1 MNRTGKSPGFHF
13 YCIFAGSM
21 VKWTGKILVPALL
34 VGLAAVQS
42 FGIDAGRAMHFR
54 AMQDSTSIRR
64 TDSTAAAGSV
74 SVRDSLALADT
85 SATDSLSMSD
95 SPAVRDSSALPDSIA
110 PSDSATVSP
119 KDTIVV
125 PDSLKETDPLKYRYF
140 IALRD
145 SVTRI
150 RTRDSLLAAKDTA
163 ELMLFDSLYTK
174 DSAEVAAA
182 RFNAWY
188 NSLTKRERRKYD
200 YEQQLPAKMAAA
212 MAKLERADSIKA
224 ARDSAIAAKP
234 RILETY
240 AVPDSMQY
248 KRMITWTH
256 DRNFNDV
263 RLFDYDTTY
272 NYHFQDLPI
281 YKKDVNATHLG
292 VAGSASQLYDFF
304 KREEAAD
311 AVFFTPYQIYNYTP
325 ENLPM
330 YNTKTPYTELA
341 YWGTLFG
348 KDEKEESNI
357 KILTTQNILPEWNV
371 TLEYHRFG
379 SKGMLQNENTDNRTF
394 VASTNYM
401 GKRYLMHAGYIYNKV
416 VRTENGGIVDNFW
429 IRDTTVDGKE
439 IAVALSDAHN
449 KIKKN
454 TVFLDQSYRIPFD
467 FIYDI
472 GKGKR
477 KARKAE
483 EARRDSIMA
492 SGDSTAIAALLEE
505 EKAKKA
511 VDASKDSLDRDITS
525 AYIGHSSEYTVY
537 TKNYTDNLSGDDT
550 GREFYNNNFFINPAS
565 STDSMRVMRLE
576 NRVFLRLQPWK
587 ADGIVSKLDVGIGD
601 KLLNYYDYSPAN
613 YLNTKRNTVL
623 NSLYLYAGAQGQ
635 YKKYFTWDA
644 TGRYTFLGHE
654 INDFGIDAN
663 LTFSA
668 YPFRRD
674 KSSPLLL
681 KAHFET
687 SLKEPDHYQ
696 QRLYTNHYRW
706 ENSFGKISTTK
717 IEGRLH
723 IPRWKLEAMFGYA
736 LLGNNIYYDNDGI
749 VRQNGQAMSVMTAY
763 LGKEF
768 RLWKFHFDHRALFQL
783 SSNQNVLPLPMLS
796 LNFRYY
802 FQFDVVKKVMQMQLG
817 TDARYNTRWYAPAYN
832 PAVGVFHNQNEELYG
847 NCPIFDVFVNI
858 QWKRAC
864 IFIKVLNLGLG
875 KPSRNADYFS
885 AHHYINPQ
893 RVIKVGIFWPFY
905 IQPGKNASVGGGSS
919 GGTGNSTGTRTQNIN
934 R

>member
-1 MNRTGKSPGFHF
+1 
-13 YCIFAGSM
+13 M
-21 VKWTGKILVPALL
+21 VKLIGKILVPALL
-34 VGLAAVQS
+34 VGTAAIQS
-42 FGIDAGRAMHFR
+42 FGIDAGRAVRFL
-54 AMQDSTSIRR
+54 QDH
-64 TDSTAAAGSV
+64 DSTAFSQGP
-74 SVRDSLALADT
+74 DSLYI
-85 SATDSLSMSD
+85 SD
-95 SPAVRDSSALPDSIA
+95 SMDIMDTTV
-110 PSDSATVSP
+110 VSP
-119 KDTIVV
+119 RDTITV
-125 PDSLKETDPLKYRYF
+125 PDSLRETDPLKLRYF

-150 RTRDSLLAAKDTA
+150 QTRDSLMAAKDTIG
-163 ELMLFDSLYTK
+163 LMQFDSLYTK
-174 DSAEVAAA
+174 DSAEVAQAK
-182 RFNAWY
+182 FNAWY
-188 NSLTKRERRKYD
+188 GSLTKKERRKYD
-200 YEQQLPAKMAAA
+200 YEQELPKKMAAA

-224 ARDSAIAAKP
+224 AKDSAIAAKP

-256 DRNFNDV
+256 DRNFNEV
-263 RLFDYDTTY
+263 QLFDYDTTY
-272 NYHFQDLPI
+272 NWHYNDLPI
-281 YKKDVNATHLG
+281 YREDINANHLG
-292 VAGSASQLYDFF
+292 PAGSASQLYNFF
-304 KREEAAD
+304 RREEADNAI
-311 AVFFTPYQIYNYTP
+311 FFTPYQIYNYTP

-379 SKGMLQNENTDNRTF
+379 SKGMLLNEDTDNRTF

-416 VRTENGGIVDNFW
+416 SRTENGGIVDNFW

-439 IAVALSDAHN
+439 IAVALNSAHN

-454 TVFLDQSYRIPFD
+454 TVFLDQSYRIPFN

-492 SGDSTAIAALLEE
+492 TGDSTAIAALLEE
-505 EKAKKA
+505 EKARESEKMA
-511 VDASKDSLDRDITS
+511 ADSLDRDITS
-525 AYIGHSSEYTVY
+525 AFIGHSSEYTVY
-537 TKNYTDNLSGDDT
+537 TKNYTDAIDAGDET
-550 GREFYNNNFFINPAS
+550 GRDFYGNRFFINPTN

-601 KLLNYYDYSPAN
+601 KLLNYYDYSPSN
-613 YLNTKRNTVL
+613 YLSTRRNTVL
-623 NSLYLYAGAQGQ
+623 NSMYIYAGAQGQ
-635 YKKYFTWDA
+635 YKKYFDWNA
-644 TGRYTFLGHE
+644 TGKYTFLGYE
-654 INDFGIDAN
+654 VNDFGIDAN

-681 KAHFET
+681 NAHFET

-696 QRLYTNHYRW
+696 QRLFTNHFRW
-706 ENSFGKISTTK
+706 ENDFGKISTTK
-717 IEGRLH
+717 IEGRLM
-723 IPRWKLEAMFGYA
+723 IPRWNLEAMFGYA
-736 LLGNNIYYDNDGI
+736 LLGNNIYYDTDGI
-749 VRQNGQAMSVMTAY
+749 VRQNGQAMSVMSAY
-763 LGKEF
+763 LRKDF
-768 RLWKFHFDHRALFQL
+768 RLWKFHLDHQALFQV
-783 SSNQNVLPLPMLS
+783 SSNPDVLPLPMLA

-802 FQFDVVKKVMQMQLG
+802 LQFDVVKKVMQMQIG
-817 TDARYNTRWYAPAYN
+817 ANGRYTTRWYAPAYN
-832 PAVGVFHNQNEELYG
+832 PVAGVFHNQNEEMYG
-847 NCPIFDVFVNI
+847 NCPDIDVFVNI

-864 IFIKVLNLGLG
+864 IFIKLVNVGLG
-875 KPSRNADYFS
+875 WPNDQADYFS
-885 AHHYINPQ
+885 AHHYILPQ
-893 RVIKVGIFWPFY
+893 RTLKVGIFWPFY
-905 IQPGKNASVGGGSS
+905 IQPGKNARVGGGSGS
-919 GGTGNSTGTRTQNIN
+919 GGGATGGTGGMTSQRQSIN
-934 R
+934 

>member
-1 MNRTGKSPGFHF
+1 
-13 YCIFAGSM
+13 M
-21 VKWTGKILVPALL
+21 VKLIGKILVPALL
-34 VGLAAVQS
+34 VGTAAIQS
-42 FGIDAGRAMHFR
+42 FGIDAGRAVRFL
-54 AMQDSTSIRR
+54 QDH
-64 TDSTAAAGSV
+64 DSTAFSQGP
-74 SVRDSLALADT
+74 DSLYI
-85 SATDSLSMSD
+85 SD
-95 SPAVRDSSALPDSIA
+95 SMDIMDTTV
-110 PSDSATVSP
+110 VSP
-119 KDTIVV
+119 RDTITV
-125 PDSLKETDPLKYRYF
+125 PDSLRETDPLKFRYF

-150 RTRDSLLAAKDTA
+150 QTRDSLMAAKDTIG
-163 ELMLFDSLYTK
+163 LLQFDSLYTK
-174 DSAEVAAA
+174 DSAEVAQAK
-182 RFNAWY
+182 FNAWY
-188 NSLTKRERRKYD
+188 GSLTKKERRKYD
-200 YEQQLPAKMAAA
+200 YEQELPKKMAAA

-224 ARDSAIAAKP
+224 AKDSAIAAKP

-256 DRNFNDV
+256 DRNFNEV
-263 RLFDYDTTY
+263 QLFDYDTTNNWHY
-272 NYHFQDLPI
+272 NDLPI
-281 YKKDVNATHLG
+281 YREDIDANHLG
-292 VAGSASQLYDFF
+292 PAGSASQLYNFF
-304 KREEAAD
+304 RREEADNAI
-311 AVFFTPYQIYNYTP
+311 FFTPYQIYNYTP

-379 SKGMLQNENTDNRTF
+379 SKGMLLNEDTDNRTF

-416 VRTENGGIVDNFW
+416 SRTENGGIVDNFW

-439 IAVALSDAHN
+439 IAVALNSAHN

-454 TVFLDQSYRIPFD
+454 TVFLDQSYRIPFN

-492 SGDSTAIAALLEE
+492 TGDSTAIAALLEE
-505 EKAKKA
+505 EKARESEKMA
-511 VDASKDSLDRDITS
+511 ADSLDRDITS
-525 AYIGHSSEYTVY
+525 AFIGHSSEYTVY
-537 TKNYTDNLSGDDT
+537 TKNYTDAIDAGDET
-550 GREFYNNNFFINPAS
+550 GRDFYGNRFFINPTN

-601 KLLNYYDYSPAN
+601 KLLNYYDYSPSN
-613 YLNTKRNTVL
+613 YLSTRRNTVL
-623 NSLYLYAGAQGQ
+623 NSMYIYAGAQGQ
-635 YKKYFTWDA
+635 YKKYFDWNA
-644 TGRYTFLGHE
+644 TGKYTFLGYE
-654 INDFGIDAN
+654 VNDFGIDAN

-681 KAHFET
+681 NAHFET

-696 QRLYTNHYRW
+696 QRLFTNHFRW
-706 ENSFGKISTTK
+706 ENDFGKISTTK
-717 IEGRLH
+717 IEGRLM
-723 IPRWKLEAMFGYA
+723 IPRWNLEAMFGYA
-736 LLGNNIYYDNDGI
+736 LLGNNIYYDTDGI
-749 VRQNGQAMSVMTAY
+749 VRQNGQAMSVMSAY
-763 LGKEF
+763 LRKDF
-768 RLWKFHFDHRALFQL
+768 RLWKFHLDHQALFQV
-783 SSNQNVLPLPMLS
+783 SSNPDVLPLPMLA

-802 FQFDVVKKVMQMQLG
+802 LQFDVVKKVMQMQIG
-817 TDARYNTRWYAPAYN
+817 ANGRYTTRWYAPAYN
-832 PAVGVFHNQNEELYG
+832 PVAGVFHNQNEEMYG
-847 NCPIFDVFVNI
+847 NCPDIDVFVNI

-864 IFIKVLNLGLG
+864 IFIKLVNVGLG
-875 KPSRNADYFS
+875 WPNDQADYFS
-885 AHHYINPQ
+885 AHHYILPQ
-893 RVIKVGIFWPFY
+893 RTLKVGIFWPFY
-905 IQPGKNASVGGGSS
+905 IQPGKNARVGGGSGS
-919 GGTGNSTGTRTQNIN
+919 GGGATGGTGGMTSQRQSIN
-934 R
+934 

>member
-1 MNRTGKSPGFHF
+1 
-13 YCIFAGSM
+13 M
-21 VKWTGKILVPALL
+21 VKLIGKILVPALL
-34 VGLAAVQS
+34 VGTAAIQS
-42 FGIDAGRAMHFR
+42 FGIDAGRAVRFL
-54 AMQDSTSIRR
+54 QDH
-64 TDSTAAAGSV
+64 DSTAFSQGP
-74 SVRDSLALADT
+74 DSLYI
-85 SATDSLSMSD
+85 SD
-95 SPAVRDSSALPDSIA
+95 SMDIMDTTV
-110 PSDSATVSP
+110 VSP
-119 KDTIVV
+119 RDTITV
-125 PDSLKETDPLKYRYF
+125 PDSLKETDPLKFRYF

-150 RTRDSLLAAKDTA
+150 QTRDSLMAAKDTIG
-163 ELMLFDSLYTK
+163 LMQFDSLYTK
-174 DSAEVAAA
+174 DSAEVAQAK
-182 RFNAWY
+182 FNAWY
-188 NSLTKRERRKYD
+188 GSLTKKERRKYD
-200 YEQQLPAKMAAA
+200 YKQELPKKMAAA

-224 ARDSAIAAKP
+224 AKDSAIAAKP

-256 DRNFNDV
+256 DRNFNEV
-263 RLFDYDTTY
+263 QLFDYDTTY
-272 NYHFQDLPI
+272 NWHYNDLPI
-281 YKKDVNATHLG
+281 YREDINANHLG
-292 VAGSASQLYDFF
+292 PAGSASQLYNFF
-304 KREEAAD
+304 RREEADNAI
-311 AVFFTPYQIYNYTP
+311 FFTPYQIYNYTP

-379 SKGMLQNENTDNRTF
+379 SKGMLLNEDTDNRTF

-416 VRTENGGIVDNFW
+416 SRTENGGIVDNFW

-439 IAVALSDAHN
+439 IAVALNSAHN

-454 TVFLDQSYRIPFD
+454 TVFLDQSYRIPFN

-472 GKGKR
+472 GKGKC

-492 SGDSTAIAALLEE
+492 TGDSTAIAALLEE
-505 EKAKKA
+505 EKARESEKMA
-511 VDASKDSLDRDITS
+511 ADSLDRDITS
-525 AYIGHSSEYTVY
+525 AFIGHSSEYTVY
-537 TKNYTDNLSGDDT
+537 TKNYTDAIDAGDET
-550 GREFYNNNFFINPAS
+550 GRDFYGNRFFINPTN

-601 KLLNYYDYSPAN
+601 KLLNYYDYSPSN
-613 YLNTKRNTVL
+613 YLSTRRNTVL
-623 NSLYLYAGAQGQ
+623 NSMYIYAGAQGQ
-635 YKKYFTWDA
+635 YKKYFDWNA
-644 TGRYTFLGHE
+644 TGKYTFLGYE
-654 INDFGIDAN
+654 VNDFGIDAN

-681 KAHFET
+681 NAHFET

-696 QRLYTNHYRW
+696 QRLFTNHFRW
-706 ENSFGKISTTK
+706 ENDFGKISTTK
-717 IEGRLH
+717 IEGRLM
-723 IPRWKLEAMFGYA
+723 IPRWNLEAMFGYA
-736 LLGNNIYYDNDGI
+736 LLGNNIYYDTDGI
-749 VRQNGQAMSVMTAY
+749 VRQNGQAMSVMSAY
-763 LGKEF
+763 LRKDF
-768 RLWKFHFDHRALFQL
+768 RLWKFHLDHQALFQV
-783 SSNQNVLPLPMLS
+783 SSNPDVLPLPMLA

-802 FQFDVVKKVMQMQLG
+802 LQFDVVKKVMQMQIG
-817 TDARYNTRWYAPAYN
+817 ANGRYTTRWYAPAYN
-832 PAVGVFHNQNEELYG
+832 PVAGVFHNQNEEMYG
-847 NCPIFDVFVNI
+847 NCPDIDVFVNI

-864 IFIKVLNLGLG
+864 IFIKLVNVGLG
-875 KPSRNADYFS
+875 WPNDQADYFS
-885 AHHYINPQ
+885 AHHYILPQ
-893 RVIKVGIFWPFY
+893 RTLKVGIFWPFY
-905 IQPGKNASVGGGSS
+905 IQPGKNARVGGGSGS
-919 GGTGNSTGTRTQNIN
+919 GGGATGGTGGMTSQRQSIN
-934 R
+934 

>member
-1 MNRTGKSPGFHF
+1 
-13 YCIFAGSM
+13 M
-21 VKWTGKILVPALL
+21 VKLIGKILVPALL
-34 VGLAAVQS
+34 VGTAAIQS
-42 FGIDAGRAMHFR
+42 FGIDAGRAVRFL
-54 AMQDSTSIRR
+54 QDH
-64 TDSTAAAGSV
+64 DSTAFSQGP
-74 SVRDSLALADT
+74 DSLYI
-85 SATDSLSMSD
+85 SD
-95 SPAVRDSSALPDSIA
+95 SMDIMDTTV
-110 PSDSATVSP
+110 VSP
-119 KDTIVV
+119 RDTITV
-125 PDSLKETDPLKYRYF
+125 PDSLRETDPLKFRYF

-150 RTRDSLLAAKDTA
+150 QTRDSLMAAKDTIG
-163 ELMLFDSLYTK
+163 LLQFDSLYTK
-174 DSAEVAAA
+174 DSAEVAQAK
-182 RFNAWY
+182 FNAWY
-188 NSLTKRERRKYD
+188 GSLTKKERRKYD
-200 YEQQLPAKMAAA
+200 YEQELPKKMAAA

-224 ARDSAIAAKP
+224 AKDSAIAAKP

-256 DRNFNDV
+256 DRNFNEV
-263 RLFDYDTTY
+263 QLFDYDTTY
-272 NYHFQDLPI
+272 NWHYNDLPI
-281 YKKDVNATHLG
+281 YREDINANHLG
-292 VAGSASQLYDFF
+292 PAGSASQLYNFF
-304 KREEAAD
+304 RREEADNAI
-311 AVFFTPYQIYNYTP
+311 FFTPYQIYNYTP

-379 SKGMLQNENTDNRTF
+379 SKGMLLNEDTDNRTF

-416 VRTENGGIVDNFW
+416 SRTENGGIVDNFW

-439 IAVALSDAHN
+439 IAVALNSAHN

-454 TVFLDQSYRIPFD
+454 TVFLDQSYRIPFN

-492 SGDSTAIAALLEE
+492 TGDSTAIAALLEE
-505 EKAKKA
+505 EKARESEKMA
-511 VDASKDSLDRDITS
+511 ADSLDRDITS
-525 AYIGHSSEYTVY
+525 AFIGHSSEYTVY
-537 TKNYTDNLSGDDT
+537 TKNYTDAIDAGDET
-550 GREFYNNNFFINPAS
+550 GRDFYGNRFFINPTN

-601 KLLNYYDYSPAN
+601 KLLNYYDYSPSN
-613 YLNTKRNTVL
+613 YLSTRRNTVL
-623 NSLYLYAGAQGQ
+623 NSMYIYAGAQGQ
-635 YKKYFTWDA
+635 YKKYFDWNA
-644 TGRYTFLGHE
+644 TGKYTFLGYE
-654 INDFGIDAN
+654 VNDFGIDAN

-681 KAHFET
+681 NAHFET

-696 QRLYTNHYRW
+696 QRLFSNHFRW
-706 ENSFGKISTTK
+706 ENDFGKISTTK
-717 IEGRLH
+717 IEGRLM
-723 IPRWKLEAMFGYA
+723 IPRWNLEAMFGYA
-736 LLGNNIYYDNDGI
+736 LLGNNIYYDTDGI
-749 VRQNGQAMSVMTAY
+749 VRQNGQAMSVMSAY
-763 LGKEF
+763 LRKDF
-768 RLWKFHFDHRALFQL
+768 RLWKFHLDHQALFQV
-783 SSNQNVLPLPMLS
+783 SSNPDVLPLPMLA

-802 FQFDVVKKVMQMQLG
+802 LQFDVVKKVMQMQIG
-817 TDARYNTRWYAPAYN
+817 ANGRYTTRWYAPAYN
-832 PAVGVFHNQNEELYG
+832 PVAGVFHNQNEEMYG
-847 NCPIFDVFVNI
+847 NCPDIDVFVNI

-864 IFIKVLNLGLG
+864 IFIKLVNVGLG
-875 KPSRNADYFS
+875 WPNDQADYFS
-885 AHHYINPQ
+885 AHHYILPQ
-893 RVIKVGIFWPFY
+893 RTLKVGIFWPFY
-905 IQPGKNASVGGGSS
+905 IQPGKNARVGGGSGS
-919 GGTGNSTGTRTQNIN
+919 GGGATGGTGGMTSQRQSIN
-934 R
+934 

>member
-1 MNRTGKSPGFHF
+1 
-13 YCIFAGSM
+13 M
-21 VKWTGKILVPALL
+21 VKLIGKILIPALL
-34 VGLAAVQS
+34 VGTAAIQS
-42 FGIDAGRAMHFR
+42 FGIDAGRAGRFL
-54 AMQDSTSIRR
+54 QDH
-64 TDSTAAAGSV
+64 DSTAFSQGP
-74 SVRDSLALADT
+74 DSLYI
-85 SATDSLSMSD
+85 SD
-95 SPAVRDSSALPDSIA
+95 SMDIMDTTV
-110 PSDSATVSP
+110 VSP
-119 KDTIVV
+119 RDTITV
-125 PDSLKETDPLKYRYF
+125 PDSLRETDPLKFRYF

-150 RTRDSLLAAKDTA
+150 QTRDSLMAAKDTIG
-163 ELMLFDSLYTK
+163 LMQFDSLYTK
-174 DSAEVAAA
+174 DSAEVAQAK
-182 RFNAWY
+182 FNAWY
-188 NSLTKRERRKYD
+188 GSLTKKERRKYD
-200 YEQQLPAKMAAA
+200 YEQELPKKMAAA

-224 ARDSAIAAKP
+224 AKDSAIAAKP

-256 DRNFNDV
+256 DRNFNEV
-263 RLFDYDTTY
+263 QLFDYDTTY
-272 NYHFQDLPI
+272 NWHYNDLPI
-281 YKKDVNATHLG
+281 YREDINANHLG
-292 VAGSASQLYDFF
+292 PAGSASQLYNFF
-304 KREEAAD
+304 RREEADNAI
-311 AVFFTPYQIYNYTP
+311 FFTPYQIYNYTP

-379 SKGMLQNENTDNRTF
+379 SKGMLLNEDTDNRTF

-416 VRTENGGIVDNFW
+416 SRTENGGIVDNFW

-439 IAVALSDAHN
+439 IAVALNSAHN

-454 TVFLDQSYRIPFD
+454 TVFLDQSYRIPFN

-492 SGDSTAIAALLEE
+492 TGDSTAIAALLEE
-505 EKAKKA
+505 EKARESEKMA
-511 VDASKDSLDRDITS
+511 ADSLDRDITS
-525 AYIGHSSEYTVY
+525 AFIGHSSEYTVY
-537 TKNYTDNLSGDDT
+537 TKNYTDAIDAGDET
-550 GREFYNNNFFINPAS
+550 GRDFYGNRFFINPTN

-601 KLLNYYDYSPAN
+601 KLLNYYDYSPSN
-613 YLNTKRNTVL
+613 YLSTRRNTVL
-623 NSLYLYAGAQGQ
+623 NSMYIYAGAQGQ
-635 YKKYFTWDA
+635 YKKYFDWNA
-644 TGRYTFLGHE
+644 TGKYTFLGYE
-654 INDFGIDAN
+654 VNDFGIDAN

-681 KAHFET
+681 NAHFET

-696 QRLYTNHYRW
+696 QRLFTNHFRW
-706 ENSFGKISTTK
+706 ENDFGKISTTK
-717 IEGRLH
+717 IEGRLM
-723 IPRWKLEAMFGYA
+723 IPRWNLEAMFGYA
-736 LLGNNIYYDNDGI
+736 LLGNNIYYDTDGI
-749 VRQNGQAMSVMTAY
+749 VRQNGQAMSVMSAY
-763 LGKEF
+763 LRKDF
-768 RLWKFHFDHRALFQL
+768 RLWKFHLDHQALFQV
-783 SSNQNVLPLPMLS
+783 SSNPDVLPLPMLA

-802 FQFDVVKKVMQMQLG
+802 LQFDVVKKVMQMQIG
-817 TDARYNTRWYAPAYN
+817 ANGRYTTRWYAPAYN
-832 PAVGVFHNQNEELYG
+832 PVAGVFHNQNEEMYG
-847 NCPIFDVFVNI
+847 NCPDIDVFVNI

-864 IFIKVLNLGLG
+864 IFIKLVNVGLG
-875 KPSRNADYFS
+875 WPNDQADYFS
-885 AHHYINPQ
+885 AHHYILPQ
-893 RVIKVGIFWPFY
+893 RTLKVGIFWPFY
-905 IQPGKNASVGGGSS
+905 IQPGKNARVGGGSGS
-919 GGTGNSTGTRTQNIN
+919 GGGATGGTGGMTSQRQSIN
-934 R
+934 

>member
-1 MNRTGKSPGFHF
+1 
-13 YCIFAGSM
+13 M
-21 VKWTGKILVPALL
+21 VKLIGKIVVPALL
-34 VGLAAVQS
+34 VGTAAIQS
-42 FGIDAGRAMHFR
+42 FGIDAGRAARFL
-54 AMQDSTSIRR
+54 QDH
-64 TDSTAAAGSV
+64 DSTAFSQGP
-74 SVRDSLALADT
+74 DSLYI
-85 SATDSLSMSD
+85 SD
-95 SPAVRDSSALPDSIA
+95 SMDIMDTTV
-110 PSDSATVSP
+110 VSP
-119 KDTIVV
+119 RDTITV
-125 PDSLKETDPLKYRYF
+125 PDSLRETDPLKFRYF

-150 RTRDSLLAAKDTA
+150 QTRDSLMAAKDTIG
-163 ELMLFDSLYTK
+163 LMQFDSLYTK
-174 DSAEVAAA
+174 DSAEVAQAK
-182 RFNAWY
+182 FNAWY
-188 NSLTKRERRKYD
+188 GSLTKKERRKYD
-200 YEQQLPAKMAAA
+200 YEQELPKKMAAA

-224 ARDSAIAAKP
+224 AKDSAIAAKP

-256 DRNFNDV
+256 DRNFNEV
-263 RLFDYDTTY
+263 QLFDYDTTY
-272 NYHFQDLPI
+272 NWHYNDLPI
-281 YKKDVNATHLG
+281 YREDINANHLG
-292 VAGSASQLYDFF
+292 PAGSASQLYNFF
-304 KREEAAD
+304 RREEADNAI
-311 AVFFTPYQIYNYTP
+311 FFTPYQIYNYTP

-379 SKGMLQNENTDNRTF
+379 SKGMLLNEDTDNRTF

-416 VRTENGGIVDNFW
+416 SRTENGGIVDNFW

-439 IAVALSDAHN
+439 IAVALNSAHN

-454 TVFLDQSYRIPFD
+454 TVFLDQSYRIPFN

-492 SGDSTAIAALLEE
+492 TGDSTAIAALLEE
-505 EKAKKA
+505 EKARESEKMA
-511 VDASKDSLDRDITS
+511 ADSLDRDITS
-525 AYIGHSSEYTVY
+525 AFIGHSSEYTVY
-537 TKNYTDNLSGDDT
+537 TKNYTDAIDAGDET
-550 GREFYNNNFFINPAS
+550 GRDFYGNRFFINPTN

-601 KLLNYYDYSPAN
+601 KLLNYYDYSPSN
-613 YLNTKRNTVL
+613 YLSTRRNTVL
-623 NSLYLYAGAQGQ
+623 NSMYIYAGAQGQ
-635 YKKYFTWDA
+635 YKKYFDWNA
-644 TGRYTFLGHE
+644 TGKYTFLGYE
-654 INDFGIDAN
+654 VNDFGIDAN

-681 KAHFET
+681 NAHFET

-696 QRLYTNHYRW
+696 QRLFTNHFRW
-706 ENSFGKISTTK
+706 ENDFGKISTTK
-717 IEGRLH
+717 IEGRLM
-723 IPRWKLEAMFGYA
+723 IPRWNLEAMFGYA
-736 LLGNNIYYDNDGI
+736 LLGNNIYYDTDGI
-749 VRQNGQAMSVMTAY
+749 VRQNGQAMSVMSAY
-763 LGKEF
+763 LRKDF
-768 RLWKFHFDHRALFQL
+768 RLWKFHLDHQALFQV
-783 SSNQNVLPLPMLS
+783 SSNPDVLPLPMLA

-802 FQFDVVKKVMQMQLG
+802 LQFDVVKKVMQMQIG
-817 TDARYNTRWYAPAYN
+817 ANGRYTTRWYAPAYN
-832 PAVGVFHNQNEELYG
+832 PVAGVFHNQNEEMYG
-847 NCPIFDVFVNI
+847 NCPDIDVFVNI

-864 IFIKVLNLGLG
+864 IFIKLVNVGLG
-875 KPSRNADYFS
+875 WPNDQADYFS
-885 AHHYINPQ
+885 AHHYILPQ
-893 RVIKVGIFWPFY
+893 RTLKVGIFWPFY
-905 IQPGKNASVGGGSS
+905 IQPGKNARVGGGSGS
-919 GGTGNSTGTRTQNIN
+919 GGGATGGTGGMTSQRQSIN
-934 R
+934 

>member
-1 MNRTGKSPGFHF
+1 
-13 YCIFAGSM
+13 M
-21 VKWTGKILVPALL
+21 VKLIGKILVPALL
-34 VGLAAVQS
+34 VGTAAIQS
-42 FGIDAGRAMHFR
+42 FGIDAGRAVRFL
-54 AMQDSTSIRR
+54 QDH
-64 TDSTAAAGSV
+64 DSTAFSQGP
-74 SVRDSLALADT
+74 DSLYI
-85 SATDSLSMSD
+85 SD
-95 SPAVRDSSALPDSIA
+95 SMDIMDTTV
-110 PSDSATVSP
+110 VSP
-119 KDTIVV
+119 RDTITV
-125 PDSLKETDPLKYRYF
+125 PDSLRETDPLKFRYF

-150 RTRDSLLAAKDTA
+150 QTRDSLMAAKDTIG
-163 ELMLFDSLYTK
+163 LMQFDSLYTK
-174 DSAEVAAA
+174 DSAEVAQAK
-182 RFNAWY
+182 FNAWY
-188 NSLTKRERRKYD
+188 GSLTKKERRKYD
-200 YEQQLPAKMAAA
+200 YEQELPKKMAAA

-224 ARDSAIAAKP
+224 AKDSAIAAKP

-256 DRNFNDV
+256 DRNFNEV
-263 RLFDYDTTY
+263 QLFDYDTTY
-272 NYHFQDLPI
+272 NWHYNDLPI
-281 YKKDVNATHLG
+281 YREDINANHLG
-292 VAGSASQLYDFF
+292 PAGSASQLYNFF
-304 KREEAAD
+304 RREEADNAI
-311 AVFFTPYQIYNYTP
+311 FFTPYQIYNYTP

-379 SKGMLQNENTDNRTF
+379 SKGMLLNEDTDNRTF

-416 VRTENGGIVDNFW
+416 SRTENGGIVDNFW

-439 IAVALSDAHN
+439 IAVALNSAHN

-454 TVFLDQSYRIPFD
+454 TVFLDQSYRIPFN

-492 SGDSTAIAALLEE
+492 TGDSTAIAALLEE
-505 EKAKKA
+505 EKARESEKMA
-511 VDASKDSLDRDITS
+511 ADSLDRDITS
-525 AYIGHSSEYTVY
+525 AFIGHSSEYTVY
-537 TKNYTDNLSGDDT
+537 TKNYTDAIDAGDET
-550 GREFYNNNFFINPAS
+550 GRDFYGNRFFINPTN

-601 KLLNYYDYSPAN
+601 KLLNYYDYSPSN
-613 YLNTKRNTVL
+613 YLSTRRNTVL
-623 NSLYLYAGAQGQ
+623 NSMYIYAGAQGQ
-635 YKKYFTWDA
+635 YKKYFDWNA
-644 TGRYTFLGHE
+644 TGKYTFLGYE
-654 INDFGIDAN
+654 VNDFGIDAN

-681 KAHFET
+681 NAHFET

-696 QRLYTNHYRW
+696 QRLFTNHFRW
-706 ENSFGKISTTK
+706 ENDFGKISTTK
-717 IEGRLH
+717 IEGRLM
-723 IPRWKLEAMFGYA
+723 IPRWNLEAMFGYA
-736 LLGNNIYYDNDGI
+736 LLGNNIYYDTEGI
-749 VRQNGQAMSVMTAY
+749 VRQNGQAMSVMSAY
-763 LGKEF
+763 LRKDF
-768 RLWKFHFDHRALFQL
+768 RLWKFHLDHQALFQV
-783 SSNQNVLPLPMLS
+783 SSNPDVLPLPMLA

-802 FQFDVVKKVMQMQLG
+802 LQFDVVKKVMQMQIG
-817 TDARYNTRWYAPAYN
+817 ANGRYTTRWYAPAYN
-832 PAVGVFHNQNEELYG
+832 PVAGVFHNQNEEMYG
-847 NCPIFDVFVNI
+847 NCPDIDVFVNI

-864 IFIKVLNLGLG
+864 IFIRLVNVGLG
-875 KPSRNADYFS
+875 WPNDQADYFS
-885 AHHYINPQ
+885 AHHYILPQ
-893 RVIKVGIFWPFY
+893 RTLKVGIFWPFY
-905 IQPGKNASVGGGSS
+905 IQPGKNARVGGGSGS
-919 GGTGNSTGTRTQNIN
+919 GGGATGGTGGMTSQRQSIN
-934 R
+934 

>member
-1 MNRTGKSPGFHF
+1 
-13 YCIFAGSM
+13 M
-21 VKWTGKILVPALL
+21 VKLIGKILVPALL
-34 VGLAAVQS
+34 VGTAAIQS
-42 FGIDAGRAMHFR
+42 FGIDAGRAVRFL
-54 AMQDSTSIRR
+54 QDH
-64 TDSTAAAGSV
+64 DSTAFSQGP
-74 SVRDSLALADT
+74 DSLYI
-85 SATDSLSMSD
+85 SD
-95 SPAVRDSSALPDSIA
+95 SMDIMDTTV
-110 PSDSATVSP
+110 VSP
-119 KDTIVV
+119 RDTITV
-125 PDSLKETDPLKYRYF
+125 PDSLRETDPLKFRYF

-150 RTRDSLLAAKDTA
+150 QTRDSLMAAKDTIG
-163 ELMLFDSLYTK
+163 LMQFDSLYTK
-174 DSAEVAAA
+174 DSAEVAQAK
-182 RFNAWY
+182 FNAWY
-188 NSLTKRERRKYD
+188 GSLTKKERRKYD
-200 YEQQLPAKMAAA
+200 YEQELPKKMAAA

-224 ARDSAIAAKP
+224 AKDSAIAAKP

-256 DRNFNDV
+256 DRNFNEV
-263 RLFDYDTTY
+263 QLFDYDTTY
-272 NYHFQDLPI
+272 NWHYNDLPI
-281 YKKDVNATHLG
+281 YREDINANHLG
-292 VAGSASQLYDFF
+292 PAGSASQLYNFF
-304 KREEAAD
+304 RREEADNAI
-311 AVFFTPYQIYNYTP
+311 FFTPYQIYNYTP

-379 SKGMLQNENTDNRTF
+379 SKGMLLNEDTDNRTF

-416 VRTENGGIVDNFW
+416 SRTENGGIVDNFW

-439 IAVALSDAHN
+439 IAVALNSAHN

-454 TVFLDQSYRIPFD
+454 TVFLDQSYRIPFN

-492 SGDSTAIAALLEE
+492 TGDSTAIAALLEE
-505 EKAKKA
+505 EKARESEKMA
-511 VDASKDSLDRDITS
+511 ADSLDRDITS
-525 AYIGHSSEYTVY
+525 AFIGHSSEYTVY
-537 TKNYTDNLSGDDT
+537 TKNYTDAIDAGDET
-550 GREFYNNNFFINPAS
+550 GRDFYGNRFFINPTN

-601 KLLNYYDYSPAN
+601 KLLNYYDYSPSN
-613 YLNTKRNTVL
+613 YLSTRRNTVL
-623 NSLYLYAGAQGQ
+623 NSMYIYAGAQGQ
-635 YKKYFTWDA
+635 YKKYFDWNA
-644 TGRYTFLGHE
+644 TGKYTFLGYE
-654 INDFGIDAN
+654 VNDFGIDAN

-681 KAHFET
+681 NAHFET

-696 QRLYTNHYRW
+696 QRLFTNHFRW
-706 ENSFGKISTTK
+706 ENDFGKISTTK
-717 IEGRLH
+717 IEGRLM
-723 IPRWKLEAMFGYA
+723 IPRWNLEAMFGYA
-736 LLGNNIYYDNDGI
+736 LLGNNIYYDTDGI
-749 VRQNGQAMSVMTAY
+749 VRQNGQAMSVMSAY
-763 LGKEF
+763 LRKDF
-768 RLWKFHFDHRALFQL
+768 RLWKFHLDHQALFQV
-783 SSNQNVLPLPMLS
+783 SSNPDVLPLPMLA

-802 FQFDVVKKVMQMQLG
+802 LQFDVVKNVMQMQIG
-817 TDARYNTRWYAPAYN
+817 ANGRYTTRWYAPAYN
-832 PAVGVFHNQNEELYG
+832 PVAGVFHNQNEEMYG
-847 NCPIFDVFVNI
+847 NCPDIDVFVNI

-864 IFIKVLNLGLG
+864 IFIKLVNVGLG
-875 KPSRNADYFS
+875 WPNDQADYFS
-885 AHHYINPQ
+885 AHHYILPQ
-893 RVIKVGIFWPFY
+893 RTLKVGIFWPFY
-905 IQPGKNASVGGGSS
+905 IQPGKNARVGGGSGS
-919 GGTGNSTGTRTQNIN
+919 GGGATGGTGGMTSQRQSIN
-934 R
+934 

>member
-1 MNRTGKSPGFHF
+1 
-13 YCIFAGSM
+13 M
-21 VKWTGKILVPALL
+21 VKLIGKILIPALL
-34 VGLAAVQS
+34 VGTAAIQS
-42 FGIDAGRAMHFR
+42 FGIDAGRAGRFL
-54 AMQDSTSIRR
+54 QDH
-64 TDSTAAAGSV
+64 DSTAFSQGP
-74 SVRDSLALADT
+74 DSLYI
-85 SATDSLSMSD
+85 SD
-95 SPAVRDSSALPDSIA
+95 SMDIMDTTV
-110 PSDSATVSP
+110 VSP
-119 KDTIVV
+119 RDTITV
-125 PDSLKETDPLKYRYF
+125 PDSLRETDPLKFRYF

-150 RTRDSLLAAKDTA
+150 QTRDSLMAAKDTIG
-163 ELMLFDSLYTK
+163 LLQFDSLYTK
-174 DSAEVAAA
+174 DSAEVAQAK
-182 RFNAWY
+182 FNAWY
-188 NSLTKRERRKYD
+188 GSLTKKERRKYD
-200 YEQQLPAKMAAA
+200 YEQELPKKMAAA

-224 ARDSAIAAKP
+224 AKDSAIAAKP

-256 DRNFNDV
+256 DRNFNEV
-263 RLFDYDTTY
+263 QLFDYDTTY
-272 NYHFQDLPI
+272 NWHYNDLPI
-281 YKKDVNATHLG
+281 YREDINANHLG
-292 VAGSASQLYDFF
+292 PAGSASQFYNFF
-304 KREEAAD
+304 RREEADNAI
-311 AVFFTPYQIYNYTP
+311 FFTPYQIYNYTP

-379 SKGMLQNENTDNRTF
+379 SKGMLLNEDTDNRTF

-416 VRTENGGIVDNFW
+416 SRTENGGIVDNFW

-439 IAVALSDAHN
+439 IAVALNSAHN

-454 TVFLDQSYRIPFD
+454 TVFLDQSYRIPFN

-492 SGDSTAIAALLEE
+492 TGDSTAIAALLEE
-505 EKAKKA
+505 EKARESEKMA
-511 VDASKDSLDRDITS
+511 ADSLDRDITS
-525 AYIGHSSEYTVY
+525 AFIGHSSEYTVY
-537 TKNYTDNLSGDDT
+537 TKNYTDAIDAGDET
-550 GREFYNNNFFINPAS
+550 GRDFYGNRFFINPTN

-601 KLLNYYDYSPAN
+601 KLLNYYDYSPSN
-613 YLNTKRNTVL
+613 YLSTRRNTVL
-623 NSLYLYAGAQGQ
+623 NSMYIYAGAQGQ
-635 YKKYFTWDA
+635 YKKYFDWNA
-644 TGRYTFLGHE
+644 TGKYTFLGYE
-654 INDFGIDAN
+654 VNDFGIDAN

-681 KAHFET
+681 NAHFET

-696 QRLYTNHYRW
+696 QRLFTNHFRW
-706 ENSFGKISTTK
+706 ENDFGKISTTK
-717 IEGRLH
+717 IEGRLM
-723 IPRWKLEAMFGYA
+723 IPRWNLEAMFGYA
-736 LLGNNIYYDNDGI
+736 LLGNNIYYDTEGI
-749 VRQNGQAMSVMTAY
+749 VRQNGQAMSVMSAY
-763 LGKEF
+763 LRKDF
-768 RLWKFHFDHRALFQL
+768 RLWKFHLDHQALFQV
-783 SSNQNVLPLPMLS
+783 SSNPDVLPLPMLA

-802 FQFDVVKKVMQMQLG
+802 LQFDVVKKVMQMQIG
-817 TDARYNTRWYAPAYN
+817 ANGRYTTRWYAPAYN
-832 PAVGVFHNQNEELYG
+832 PVAGVFHNQNEEMYG
-847 NCPIFDVFVNI
+847 NCPDIDVFVNI

-864 IFIKVLNLGLG
+864 IFIKLVNVGLG
-875 KPSRNADYFS
+875 WPNDQADYFS
-885 AHHYINPQ
+885 AHHYILPQ
-893 RVIKVGIFWPFY
+893 RTLKVGIFWPFY
-905 IQPGKNASVGGGSS
+905 IQPGKNARVGGGSGS
-919 GGTGNSTGTRTQNIN
+919 GGGATGGTGGMTSQRQSIN
-934 R
+934 

>member
-1 MNRTGKSPGFHF
+1 
-13 YCIFAGSM
+13 M
-21 VKWTGKILVPALL
+21 VKLIGKILIPALL
-34 VGLAAVQS
+34 VGTAAIQS
-42 FGIDAGRAMHFR
+42 FGIDAGRAVRFL
-54 AMQDSTSIRR
+54 QDH
-64 TDSTAAAGSV
+64 DSTAFSQGP
-74 SVRDSLALADT
+74 DSLYI
-85 SATDSLSMSD
+85 SD
-95 SPAVRDSSALPDSIA
+95 SMDIMDTTV
-110 PSDSATVSP
+110 VSP
-119 KDTIVV
+119 RDTITV
-125 PDSLKETDPLKYRYF
+125 PDSLRETDPLKFRYF

-150 RTRDSLLAAKDTA
+150 QTRDSLMAAKDTIG
-163 ELMLFDSLYTK
+163 LMQFDSLYTK
-174 DSAEVAAA
+174 DSAEVAQAK
-182 RFNAWY
+182 FNAWY
-188 NSLTKRERRKYD
+188 GSLTKKERRKYD
-200 YEQQLPAKMAAA
+200 YVQELPKKMAAA

-224 ARDSAIAAKP
+224 AKDSAIAAKP

-256 DRNFNDV
+256 DRNFNEV
-263 RLFDYDTTY
+263 QLFDYDTTY
-272 NYHFQDLPI
+272 NWHYNDLPI
-281 YKKDVNATHLG
+281 YREDINANHLG
-292 VAGSASQLYDFF
+292 PAGSASQLYNFF
-304 KREEAAD
+304 RREEADNAI
-311 AVFFTPYQIYNYTP
+311 FFTPYQIYNYTP

-379 SKGMLQNENTDNRTF
+379 SKGMLLNEDTDNRTF

-416 VRTENGGIVDNFW
+416 SRTENGGIVDNFW

-439 IAVALSDAHN
+439 IAVALNSAHN

-454 TVFLDQSYRIPFD
+454 TVFLDQSYRIPFN

-492 SGDSTAIAALLEE
+492 TGDSTAIAALLEE
-505 EKAKKA
+505 EKARESEKMA
-511 VDASKDSLDRDITS
+511 ADSLDRDITS
-525 AYIGHSSEYTVY
+525 AFIGHSSEYTVY
-537 TKNYTDNLSGDDT
+537 TKNYTDAIDAGDET
-550 GREFYNNNFFINPAS
+550 GRDFYGNRFFINPTN

-601 KLLNYYDYSPAN
+601 KLLNYYDYSPSN
-613 YLNTKRNTVL
+613 YLSTRRNTVL
-623 NSLYLYAGAQGQ
+623 NSMYIYAGAQGQ
-635 YKKYFTWDA
+635 YKKYFDWNA
-644 TGRYTFLGHE
+644 TGKYTFLGYE
-654 INDFGIDAN
+654 VNDFGIDAN

-681 KAHFET
+681 NAHFET

-696 QRLYTNHYRW
+696 QRLFTNHFRW
-706 ENSFGKISTTK
+706 ENDFGKISTTK
-717 IEGRLH
+717 IEGRLM
-723 IPRWKLEAMFGYA
+723 IPRWNLEAMFGYA
-736 LLGNNIYYDNDGI
+736 LLGNNIYYDTDGI
-749 VRQNGQAMSVMTAY
+749 VRQNGQAMSVMSAY
-763 LGKEF
+763 LRKDF
-768 RLWKFHFDHRALFQL
+768 RLWKFHLDHQALFQV
-783 SSNQNVLPLPMLS
+783 SSNPDVLPLPMLA

-802 FQFDVVKKVMQMQLG
+802 LQFDVVKKVMQMQIG
-817 TDARYNTRWYAPAYN
+817 ANGRYTTRWYAPAYN
-832 PAVGVFHNQNEELYG
+832 PVAGVFHNQNEEMYG
-847 NCPIFDVFVNI
+847 NCPDIDVFVNI

-864 IFIKVLNLGLG
+864 IFIKLVNVGLG
-875 KPSRNADYFS
+875 WPNDQADYFS
-885 AHHYINPQ
+885 AHHYILPQ
-893 RVIKVGIFWPFY
+893 RTLKVGIFWPFY
-905 IQPGKNASVGGGSS
+905 IQPGKNARVGGGSGS
-919 GGTGNSTGTRTQNIN
+919 GGGATGGTGGMTSQRQSIN
-934 R
+934 

>member
-1 MNRTGKSPGFHF
+1 
-13 YCIFAGSM
+13 M
-21 VKWTGKILVPALL
+21 VKLIGKILIPALL
-34 VGLAAVQS
+34 VGTAAIQS
-42 FGIDAGRAMHFR
+42 FGIDAGRAGRFL
-54 AMQDSTSIRR
+54 QDH
-64 TDSTAAAGSV
+64 DSTAFSQGP
-74 SVRDSLALADT
+74 DSLYI
-85 SATDSLSMSD
+85 SD
-95 SPAVRDSSALPDSIA
+95 SMDIMDTTV
-110 PSDSATVSP
+110 VSP
-119 KDTIVV
+119 RDTITV
-125 PDSLKETDPLKYRYF
+125 PDSLRETDPLKFRYF

-150 RTRDSLLAAKDTA
+150 QTRDSLMAAKDTIG
-163 ELMLFDSLYTK
+163 LLQFDSLYTK
-174 DSAEVAAA
+174 DSAEVAQAK
-182 RFNAWY
+182 FNAWY
-188 NSLTKRERRKYD
+188 GSLTKKERRKYD
-200 YEQQLPAKMAAA
+200 YKQELPKKMAAA

-224 ARDSAIAAKP
+224 AKDSAIAAKP

-256 DRNFNDV
+256 DRNFNEV
-263 RLFDYDTTY
+263 QLFDYDTTY
-272 NYHFQDLPI
+272 NWHYNDLPI
-281 YKKDVNATHLG
+281 YREDINANHLG
-292 VAGSASQLYDFF
+292 PAGSASQLYNFF
-304 KREEAAD
+304 RREEADNAI
-311 AVFFTPYQIYNYTP
+311 FFTPYQIYNYTP

-379 SKGMLQNENTDNRTF
+379 SKGMLLNEDTDNRTF

-416 VRTENGGIVDNFW
+416 SRTENGGIVDNFW

-439 IAVALSDAHN
+439 IAVALNSAHN

-454 TVFLDQSYRIPFD
+454 TVFLDQSYRIPFN

-492 SGDSTAIAALLEE
+492 TGDSTAIAALLEE
-505 EKAKKA
+505 EKARESEKMA
-511 VDASKDSLDRDITS
+511 ADSLDRDITS
-525 AYIGHSSEYTVY
+525 AFIGHSSEYTVY
-537 TKNYTDNLSGDDT
+537 TKNYTDAIDAGDET
-550 GREFYNNNFFINPAS
+550 GRDFYGNRFFINPTN

-601 KLLNYYDYSPAN
+601 KLLNYYDYSPSN
-613 YLNTKRNTVL
+613 YLSTRRNTVL
-623 NSLYLYAGAQGQ
+623 NSMYIYAGAQGQ
-635 YKKYFTWDA
+635 YKKYFDWNA
-644 TGRYTFLGHE
+644 TGKYTFLGYE
-654 INDFGIDAN
+654 VNDFGIDAN

-681 KAHFET
+681 NAHFET

-696 QRLYTNHYRW
+696 QRLFTNHFRW
-706 ENSFGKISTTK
+706 ENDFGKISTTK
-717 IEGRLH
+717 IEGRLM
-723 IPRWKLEAMFGYA
+723 IPRWNLEAMFGYA
-736 LLGNNIYYDNDGI
+736 LLGNNIYYDTDGI
-749 VRQNGQAMSVMTAY
+749 VRQNGQAMSVMSAY
-763 LGKEF
+763 LRKDF
-768 RLWKFHFDHRALFQL
+768 RLWKFHLDHQALFQV
-783 SSNQNVLPLPMLS
+783 SSNPDVLPLPMLA

-802 FQFDVVKKVMQMQLG
+802 LQFDVVKKVMQMQIG
-817 TDARYNTRWYAPAYN
+817 ANGRYTTRWYAPAYN
-832 PAVGVFHNQNEELYG
+832 PVAGVFHNQNEEMYG
-847 NCPIFDVFVNI
+847 NCPDIDVFVNI

-864 IFIKVLNLGLG
+864 IFIKLVNVGLG
-875 KPSRNADYFS
+875 WPNDQADYFS
-885 AHHYINPQ
+885 AHHYILPQ
-893 RVIKVGIFWPFY
+893 RTLKVGIFWPFY
-905 IQPGKNASVGGGSS
+905 IQPGKNARVGGGSGS
-919 GGTGNSTGTRTQNIN
+919 GGGATGGTGGMTSQRQSIN
-934 R
+934 

>member
-1 MNRTGKSPGFHF
+1 
-13 YCIFAGSM
+13 M
-21 VKWTGKILVPALL
+21 VKLIGKILVPALL
-34 VGLAAVQS
+34 VGTAAIQS
-42 FGIDAGRAMHFR
+42 FGIDAGRAVRFL
-54 AMQDSTSIRR
+54 QDH
-64 TDSTAAAGSV
+64 DSTAFSQGP
-74 SVRDSLALADT
+74 DSLYI
-85 SATDSLSMSD
+85 SD
-95 SPAVRDSSALPDSIA
+95 SMDIMDTTV
-110 PSDSATVSP
+110 VSP
-119 KDTIVV
+119 RDTITV
-125 PDSLKETDPLKYRYF
+125 PDSLRETDPLKFRYF

-150 RTRDSLLAAKDTA
+150 QTRDSLMAAKDTIG
-163 ELMLFDSLYTK
+163 LMQFDSLYTK
-174 DSAEVAAA
+174 DSAEVAQAK
-182 RFNAWY
+182 FNAWY
-188 NSLTKRERRKYD
+188 GSLTKKERRKYD
-200 YEQQLPAKMAAA
+200 YEQELPKKMAAA

-224 ARDSAIAAKP
+224 AKDSAIAAKP

-256 DRNFNDV
+256 DRNFNEV
-263 RLFDYDTTY
+263 QLFDYDTTY
-272 NYHFQDLPI
+272 NWHYNDLPI
-281 YKKDVNATHLG
+281 YREDINANHLG
-292 VAGSASQLYDFF
+292 PAGSASQLYNFF
-304 KREEAAD
+304 RREEADNAI
-311 AVFFTPYQIYNYTP
+311 FFTPYQIYNYTP

-379 SKGMLQNENTDNRTF
+379 SKGMLLNEDTDNRTF

-416 VRTENGGIVDNFW
+416 SRTENGGIVDNFW

-439 IAVALSDAHN
+439 IAVALNSAHN

-454 TVFLDQSYRIPFD
+454 TVFLDQSYRIPFN

-492 SGDSTAIAALLEE
+492 TGDSTAIAALLEE
-505 EKAKKA
+505 EKARESEKMA
-511 VDASKDSLDRDITS
+511 ADSLDRDITS
-525 AYIGHSSEYTVY
+525 AFIGHSSEYTVY
-537 TKNYTDNLSGDDT
+537 TKNYTDAIDAGDET
-550 GREFYNNNFFINPAS
+550 GRDFYGNRFFINPTN

-601 KLLNYYDYSPAN
+601 KLLNYYDYSPSN
-613 YLNTKRNTVL
+613 YLSTRRNTVL
-623 NSLYLYAGAQGQ
+623 NSMYIYAGAQGQ
-635 YKKYFTWDA
+635 YKKYFDWNA
-644 TGRYTFLGHE
+644 TGKYTFLGYE
-654 INDFGIDAN
+654 VNDFGIDAN

-681 KAHFET
+681 NAHFET

-696 QRLYTNHYRW
+696 QRLFSNHFRW
-706 ENSFGKISTTK
+706 ENDFGKISTTK
-717 IEGRLH
+717 IEGRLM
-723 IPRWKLEAMFGYA
+723 IPRWNLEAMFGYA
-736 LLGNNIYYDNDGI
+736 LLGNNIYYDTDGI
-749 VRQNGQAMSVMTAY
+749 VRQNGQAMSVMSAY
-763 LGKEF
+763 LRKDF
-768 RLWKFHFDHRALFQL
+768 RLWKFHLDYQALFQV
-783 SSNQNVLPLPMLS
+783 SSNPDVLPLPMLA

-802 FQFDVVKKVMQMQLG
+802 LQFDVVKKVMQMQIG
-817 TDARYNTRWYAPAYN
+817 ANGRYTTRWYAPAYN
-832 PAVGVFHNQNEELYG
+832 PVAGVFHNQNEEMYG
-847 NCPIFDVFVNI
+847 NCPDIDVFVNI

-864 IFIKVLNLGLG
+864 IFIKLVNVGLG
-875 KPSRNADYFS
+875 WPNDQADYFS
-885 AHHYINPQ
+885 AHHYILPQ
-893 RVIKVGIFWPFY
+893 RTLKVGIFWPFY
-905 IQPGKNASVGGGSS
+905 IQPGKNARVGGGSGS
-919 GGTGNSTGTRTQNIN
+919 GGGATGGTGGMTSQRQSIN
-934 R
+934 

>member
-1 MNRTGKSPGFHF
+1 
-13 YCIFAGSM
+13 M
-21 VKWTGKILVPALL
+21 VKLIGKILVPALL
-34 VGLAAVQS
+34 VGTAAIQS
-42 FGIDAGRAMHFR
+42 FGIDAGRAVRFL
-54 AMQDSTSIRR
+54 QDH
-64 TDSTAAAGSV
+64 DSTAFSQGP
-74 SVRDSLALADT
+74 DSLYI
-85 SATDSLSMSD
+85 SD
-95 SPAVRDSSALPDSIA
+95 SMDIMDTTV
-110 PSDSATVSP
+110 VSP
-119 KDTIVV
+119 RDTITV
-125 PDSLKETDPLKYRYF
+125 PDSLRETDPLKFRYF

-150 RTRDSLLAAKDTA
+150 QTRDSLMAAKDTIG
-163 ELMLFDSLYTK
+163 LMQFDSLYTK
-174 DSAEVAAA
+174 DSAEVAQAK
-182 RFNAWY
+182 FNAWY
-188 NSLTKRERRKYD
+188 GSLTKKERRKYD
-200 YEQQLPAKMAAA
+200 YEQELPKKMAAA

-224 ARDSAIAAKP
+224 AKDSAIAAKP

-256 DRNFNDV
+256 DRNFNEIQ
-263 RLFDYDTTY
+263 LFDYDTTY
-272 NYHFQDLPI
+272 NWHYNDLPI
-281 YKKDVNATHLG
+281 YREDINANHLG
-292 VAGSASQLYDFF
+292 PAGSASQLYNFF
-304 KREEAAD
+304 RREEADNAI
-311 AVFFTPYQIYNYTP
+311 FFTPYQIYNYTP

-379 SKGMLQNENTDNRTF
+379 SKGMLLNEDTDNRTF

-416 VRTENGGIVDNFW
+416 SRTENGGIVDNFW

-439 IAVALSDAHN
+439 IAVALNSAHN

-454 TVFLDQSYRIPFD
+454 TVFLDQSYRIPFN

-492 SGDSTAIAALLEE
+492 TGDSTAIAALLEE
-505 EKAKKA
+505 EKARESEKMA
-511 VDASKDSLDRDITS
+511 ADSLDRDITS
-525 AYIGHSSEYTVY
+525 AFIGHSSEYTVY
-537 TKNYTDNLSGDDT
+537 TKNYTDAIDAGDET
-550 GREFYNNNFFINPAS
+550 GRDFYGNRFFINPTN

-601 KLLNYYDYSPAN
+601 KLLNYYDYSPSN
-613 YLNTKRNTVL
+613 YLSTRRNTVL
-623 NSLYLYAGAQGQ
+623 NSMYIYAGAQGQ
-635 YKKYFTWDA
+635 YKKYFDWNA
-644 TGRYTFLGHE
+644 TGKYTFLGYE
-654 INDFGIDAN
+654 VNDFGIDAN

-681 KAHFET
+681 NAHFET

-696 QRLYTNHYRW
+696 QRLFTNHFRW
-706 ENSFGKISTTK
+706 ENDFGKISTTK
-717 IEGRLH
+717 IEGRLM
-723 IPRWKLEAMFGYA
+723 IPRWNLEAMFGYA
-736 LLGNNIYYDNDGI
+736 LLGNNIYYDTDGI
-749 VRQNGQAMSVMTAY
+749 VRQNGQAMSVMSAY
-763 LGKEF
+763 LRKDF
-768 RLWKFHFDHRALFQL
+768 RLWKFHLDHQALFQV
-783 SSNQNVLPLPMLS
+783 SSNPDVLPLPMLA

-802 FQFDVVKKVMQMQLG
+802 LQFDVVKKVMQMQIG
-817 TDARYNTRWYAPAYN
+817 ANGRYTTRWYAPAYN
-832 PAVGVFHNQNEELYG
+832 PVAGVFHNQNEEMYG
-847 NCPIFDVFVNI
+847 NCPDIDVFVNI

-864 IFIKVLNLGLG
+864 IFIKLVNVGLG
-875 KPSRNADYFS
+875 WPNDQADYFS
-885 AHHYINPQ
+885 AHHYILPQ
-893 RVIKVGIFWPFY
+893 RTLKVGIFWPFY
-905 IQPGKNASVGGGSS
+905 IQPGKNARVGGGSGS
-919 GGTGNSTGTRTQNIN
+919 GGGATGGTGGMTSQRQSIN
-934 R
+934 

>member
-1 MNRTGKSPGFHF
+1 
-13 YCIFAGSM
+13 M
-21 VKWTGKILVPALL
+21 VKLIGKILVPALL
-34 VGLAAVQS
+34 VGTAAIQS
-42 FGIDAGRAMHFR
+42 FGIDAGRAVRFL
-54 AMQDSTSIRR
+54 QDH
-64 TDSTAAAGSV
+64 DSTAFSQGP
-74 SVRDSLALADT
+74 DSLYI
-85 SATDSLSMSD
+85 SD
-95 SPAVRDSSALPDSIA
+95 SMDIMDTTV
-110 PSDSATVSP
+110 VSP
-119 KDTIVV
+119 RDTITV
-125 PDSLKETDPLKYRYF
+125 PDSLRETDPLKFRYF

-150 RTRDSLLAAKDTA
+150 QTRDSLMAAKDTIG
-163 ELMLFDSLYTK
+163 LMQFDSLYTK
-174 DSAEVAAA
+174 DSAEVAQA
-182 RFNAWY
+182 NG
-188 NSLTKRERRKYD
+188 SLTKKERRKYD
-200 YEQQLPAKMAAA
+200 YEQELPKKMAAA

-224 ARDSAIAAKP
+224 AKDSAIAAKP

-256 DRNFNDV
+256 DRNFNEV
-263 RLFDYDTTY
+263 QLFDYDTTY
-272 NYHFQDLPI
+272 NWHYNDLPI
-281 YKKDVNATHLG
+281 YREDINANHLG
-292 VAGSASQLYDFF
+292 PAGSASQLYNFF
-304 KREEAAD
+304 RREEADNAI
-311 AVFFTPYQIYNYTP
+311 FFTPYQIYNYTP

-379 SKGMLQNENTDNRTF
+379 SKGMLLNEDTDNRTF

-416 VRTENGGIVDNFW
+416 SRTENGGIVDNFW

-439 IAVALSDAHN
+439 IAVALNSAHN

-454 TVFLDQSYRIPFD
+454 TVFLDQSYRIPFN

-492 SGDSTAIAALLEE
+492 TGDSTAIAALLEE
-505 EKAKKA
+505 EKARESEKMA
-511 VDASKDSLDRDITS
+511 ADSLDRDITS
-525 AYIGHSSEYTVY
+525 AFIGHSSEYTVY
-537 TKNYTDNLSGDDT
+537 TKNYTDAIDAGDET
-550 GREFYNNNFFINPAS
+550 GRDFYGNRFFINPTN

-601 KLLNYYDYSPAN
+601 KLLNYYDYSPSN
-613 YLNTKRNTVL
+613 YLSTRRNTVL
-623 NSLYLYAGAQGQ
+623 NSMYIYAGAQGQ
-635 YKKYFTWDA
+635 YKKYFDWNA
-644 TGRYTFLGHE
+644 TGKYTFLGYE
-654 INDFGIDAN
+654 VNDFGIDAN

-681 KAHFET
+681 NAHFET

-696 QRLYTNHYRW
+696 QRLFTNHFRW
-706 ENSFGKISTTK
+706 ENDFGKISTTK
-717 IEGRLH
+717 IEGRLM
-723 IPRWKLEAMFGYA
+723 IPRWNLEAMFGYA
-736 LLGNNIYYDNDGI
+736 LLGNNIYYDTDGI
-749 VRQNGQAMSVMTAY
+749 VRQNGQAMSVMSAY
-763 LGKEF
+763 LRKDF
-768 RLWKFHFDHRALFQL
+768 RLWKFHLDHQALFQV
-783 SSNQNVLPLPMLS
+783 SSNPDVLPLPMLA

-802 FQFDVVKKVMQMQLG
+802 LQFDVVKKVMQMQIG
-817 TDARYNTRWYAPAYN
+817 ANGRYTTRWYAPAYN
-832 PAVGVFHNQNEELYG
+832 PVAGVFHNQNEEMYG
-847 NCPIFDVFVNI
+847 NCPDIDVFVNI

-864 IFIKVLNLGLG
+864 IFIKLVNVGLG
-875 KPSRNADYFS
+875 WPNDQADYFS
-885 AHHYINPQ
+885 AHHYILPQ
-893 RVIKVGIFWPFY
+893 RTLKVGIFWPFY
-905 IQPGKNASVGGGSS
+905 IQPGKNARVGGGSGS
-919 GGTGNSTGTRTQNIN
+919 GGGATGGTGGMTSQRQSIN
-934 R
+934 

>member
-1 MNRTGKSPGFHF
+1 
-13 YCIFAGSM
+13 M
-21 VKWTGKILVPALL
+21 VKLIGKILVPALL
-34 VGLAAVQS
+34 VGTAAIQS
-42 FGIDAGRAMHFR
+42 FGIDAGRAVRFL
-54 AMQDSTSIRR
+54 QDH
-64 TDSTAAAGSV
+64 DSTAFSQGP
-74 SVRDSLALADT
+74 DSLYI
-85 SATDSLSMSD
+85 SD
-95 SPAVRDSSALPDSIA
+95 SMDIMDTTV
-110 PSDSATVSP
+110 VSP
-119 KDTIVV
+119 RDTITV
-125 PDSLKETDPLKYRYF
+125 PDSLRETDPLKFRYF

-150 RTRDSLLAAKDTA
+150 QTRDSLMAAKDTIG
-163 ELMLFDSLYTK
+163 LMQFDSLYTK
-174 DSAEVAAA
+174 DSAEVAQAK
-182 RFNAWY
+182 FNAWY
-188 NSLTKRERRKYD
+188 GSLTKKERRKYD
-200 YEQQLPAKMAAA
+200 YEQELPKKMAAA

-224 ARDSAIAAKP
+224 AKDSAIAAKP

-256 DRNFNDV
+256 DRNFNEV
-263 RLFDYDTTY
+263 QLFDYDTTY
-272 NYHFQDLPI
+272 NWHYNDLPI
-281 YKKDVNATHLG
+281 YREDINANHLG
-292 VAGSASQLYDFF
+292 PAGSASQLYNFF
-304 KREEAAD
+304 RREEADNAI
-311 AVFFTPYQIYNYTP
+311 FFTPYQIYNYTP

-379 SKGMLQNENTDNRTF
+379 SKGMLLNEDTDNRTF

-416 VRTENGGIVDNFW
+416 SRTENGGIVDNFW

-439 IAVALSDAHN
+439 IAVALNSAHN

-454 TVFLDQSYRIPFD
+454 TVFLDQSYRIPFN

-492 SGDSTAIAALLEE
+492 TGDSTAIAALLEE
-505 EKAKKA
+505 EKARESEKMA
-511 VDASKDSLDRDITS
+511 ADSLDRDITS
-525 AYIGHSSEYTVY
+525 AFIGHSSEYTVY
-537 TKNYTDNLSGDDT
+537 TKNYTDAIDAGDET
-550 GREFYNNNFFINPAS
+550 GRDFYGNRFFINPTN

-601 KLLNYYDYSPAN
+601 KLLNYYDYSPSN
-613 YLNTKRNTVL
+613 YLSTRRNTVL
-623 NSLYLYAGAQGQ
+623 NSMYIYAGAQGQ
-635 YKKYFTWDA
+635 YKKYFDWNA
-644 TGRYTFLGHE
+644 TGKYTFLGYE
-654 INDFGIDAN
+654 VNDFGIDAN

-681 KAHFET
+681 NAHFET

-696 QRLYTNHYRW
+696 QRLFTNHFRW
-706 ENSFGKISTTK
+706 ENDFGKISTTK
-717 IEGRLH
+717 IEGRLM
-723 IPRWKLEAMFGYA
+723 IPRWNLEAMFGYA
-736 LLGNNIYYDNDGI
+736 LLGNNIYYDTDGI
-749 VRQNGQAMSVMTAY
+749 VRQNGQAMSVMSAY
-763 LGKEF
+763 LRKDF
-768 RLWKFHFDHRALFQL
+768 RLWKFHLDHQALFQV
-783 SSNQNVLPLPMLS
+783 SSNPDVLPLPMLA

-802 FQFDVVKKVMQMQLG
+802 LQFDVVKKVMQMQIG
-817 TDARYNTRWYAPAYN
+817 ANGRYTTRWYAPAYN
-832 PAVGVFHNQNEELYG
+832 PVAGVFHNQNEEMYG
-847 NCPIFDVFVNI
+847 NCPDIDVFVNI

-864 IFIKVLNLGLG
+864 IFIKLVNVGLG
-875 KPSRNADYFS
+875 WPNDQADYFS
-885 AHHYINPQ
+885 AHHYILPQ
-893 RVIKVGIFWPFY
+893 RTLKVGIFWPFY
-905 IQPGKNASVGGGSS
+905 IQPGKNARVGGGSGS
-919 GGTGNSTGTRTQNIN
+919 GGGATGGTGGMTSQRQSIN
-934 R
+934 

>member
-1 MNRTGKSPGFHF
+1 
-13 YCIFAGSM
+13 M
-21 VKWTGKILVPALL
+21 VKLIGKILVPALL
-34 VGLAAVQS
+34 VGTAAIQS
-42 FGIDAGRAMHFR
+42 FGIDAGRAVRFL
-54 AMQDSTSIRR
+54 QDH
-64 TDSTAAAGSV
+64 DSTAFSQGP
-74 SVRDSLALADT
+74 DSLYI
-85 SATDSLSMSD
+85 SD
-95 SPAVRDSSALPDSIA
+95 SMDIMDTTV
-110 PSDSATVSP
+110 VSP
-119 KDTIVV
+119 RDTITV
-125 PDSLKETDPLKYRYF
+125 PDSLRETDPLKFRYF

-150 RTRDSLLAAKDTA
+150 QTRDSLMAAKDTIG
-163 ELMLFDSLYTK
+163 LMQFDSLYTK
-174 DSAEVAAA
+174 DSAEVAQAK
-182 RFNAWY
+182 FNAWY
-188 NSLTKRERRKYD
+188 GSLTKKERRKYD
-200 YEQQLPAKMAAA
+200 YEQELPKKMAAA

-224 ARDSAIAAKP
+224 AKDSAIAAKP

-256 DRNFNDV
+256 DRNFNEV
-263 RLFDYDTTY
+263 QLFDYDTTY
-272 NYHFQDLPI
+272 NWHYNDLPI
-281 YKKDVNATHLG
+281 YREDINANHLG
-292 VAGSASQLYDFF
+292 PAGSASQLYNFF
-304 KREEAAD
+304 RREEADNAI
-311 AVFFTPYQIYNYTP
+311 FFTPYQIYNYTP

-379 SKGMLQNENTDNRTF
+379 SKGMLLNEDTDNRTF

-416 VRTENGGIVDNFW
+416 SRTENGGIVDNFW

-439 IAVALSDAHN
+439 IAVALNSAHN

-454 TVFLDQSYRIPFD
+454 TVFLDQSYRIPFN

-492 SGDSTAIAALLEE
+492 TGDSTAIAALLEE
-505 EKAKKA
+505 EKARESEKMA
-511 VDASKDSLDRDITS
+511 ADSLDRDITS
-525 AYIGHSSEYTVY
+525 AFIGHSSEYTVY
-537 TKNYTDNLSGDDT
+537 TKNYTDAIDAGDET
-550 GREFYNNNFFINPAS
+550 GRDFYGNRFFINPTN

-601 KLLNYYDYSPAN
+601 KLLNYYDYSPSN
-613 YLNTKRNTVL
+613 YLSTRRNTVL
-623 NSLYLYAGAQGQ
+623 NSMYIYAGAQGQ
-635 YKKYFTWDA
+635 YKKYFDWNA
-644 TGRYTFLGHE
+644 TGKYTFLGYE
-654 INDFGIDAN
+654 VNDFRIDAN

-681 KAHFET
+681 NAHFET

-696 QRLYTNHYRW
+696 QRLFTNHFRW
-706 ENSFGKISTTK
+706 ENDFGKISTTK
-717 IEGRLH
+717 IEGRLM
-723 IPRWKLEAMFGYA
+723 IPRWNLEAMFGYA
-736 LLGNNIYYDNDGI
+736 LLGNNIYYDTDGI
-749 VRQNGQAMSVMTAY
+749 VRQNGQAMSVMSAY
-763 LGKEF
+763 LRKDF
-768 RLWKFHFDHRALFQL
+768 RLWKFHLDHQALFQV
-783 SSNQNVLPLPMLS
+783 SSNPDVLPLPMLA

-802 FQFDVVKKVMQMQLG
+802 LQFDVVKKVMQMQIG
-817 TDARYNTRWYAPAYN
+817 ANGRYTTRWYAPAYN
-832 PAVGVFHNQNEELYG
+832 PVAGVFHNQNEEMYG
-847 NCPIFDVFVNI
+847 NCPDIDVFVNI

-864 IFIKVLNLGLG
+864 IFIKLVNVGLG
-875 KPSRNADYFS
+875 WPNDQADYFS
-885 AHHYINPQ
+885 AHHYILPQ
-893 RVIKVGIFWPFY
+893 RTLKVGIFWPFY
-905 IQPGKNASVGGGSS
+905 IQPGKNARVGGGSGS
-919 GGTGNSTGTRTQNIN
+919 GGGATGGTGGMTSQRQSIN
-934 R
+934 

>member
-1 MNRTGKSPGFHF
+1 
-13 YCIFAGSM
+13 M

-34 VGLAAVQS
+34 VGFAAIQS
-42 FGIDAGRAMHFR
+42 FGIDAGRAVHFR
-54 AMQDSTSIRR
+54 TMQDSTALR
-64 TDSTAAAGSV
+64 TMADTSTVYDTLPETVLPALPDSTAA
-74 SVRDSLALADT
+74 VRDSAALRDT
-85 SATDSLSMSD
+85 L
-95 SPAVRDSSALPDSIA
+95 AVRDSSAA
-110 PSDSATVSP
+110 ADSAAVRDSVTVSP
-119 KDTIVV
+119 RDTITV
-125 PDSLKETDPLKYRYF
+125 PDSLKETDPLKFRYF

-145 SVTRI
+145 SLTRVQ
-150 RTRDSLLAAKDTA
+150 TRDSLLAAKDTA
-163 ELMLFDSLYTK
+163 ELILFDSLYTK

-182 RFNAWY
+182 KFNAWY
-188 NSLTKRERRKYD
+188 NSLTRKERRKYD

-224 ARDSAIAAKP
+224 AKDSAIAAKP

-272 NYHFQDLPI
+272 NYHFNDLPI
-281 YKKDVNATHLG
+281 YREDVNATHLG
-292 VAGSASQLYDFF
+292 VPGSAAQLYDFF
-304 KREEAAD
+304 KREEAENAI
-311 AVFFTPYQIYNYTP
+311 FYTPYQIYNYTP
-325 ENLPM
+325 DNLPM

-379 SKGMLQNENTDNRTF
+379 SKGMLQNEDTDNRTF

-416 VRTENGGIVDNFW
+416 TRTENGGIVDNFW

-439 IAVALSDAHN
+439 IAVALSDAQN

-472 GKGKR
+472 GTGKR

-492 SGDSTAIAALLEE
+492 SGDSTAIASLLEE
-505 EKAKKA
+505 ERAKQA
-511 VDASKDSLDRDITS
+511 AESTKDSLDRDITS
-525 AYIGHSSEYTVY
+525 AFIGHSSEYTVY
-537 TKNYTDNLSGDDT
+537 TKNYTDNLSDDET
-550 GREFYNNNFFINPAS
+550 GREFYNNAFFINPTS

-576 NRVFLRLQPWK
+576 NRLFLRLQPWK

-613 YLNTKRNTVL
+613 FLNTKRNTVQ
-623 NSLYLYAGAQGQ
+623 NSLYIYAGAQGQ

-654 INDFGIDAN
+654 INDFSISAN
-663 LTFSA
+663 LTTHA

-674 KSSPLLL
+674 KTSPLTFT
-681 KAHFET
+681 AHFET

-706 ENSFGKISTTK
+706 NNDFGKISTTK
-717 IEGRLH
+717 IEGRLL

-736 LLGNNIYYDNDGI
+736 LLGNNIYYDSNGI
-749 VRQNGQAMSVMTAY
+749 VQQNGQAMSVMTAY
-763 LGKEF
+763 LRKNF

-802 FQFDVVKKVMQMQLG
+802 FQFDVVKSVMQMQLG
-817 TDARYNTRWYAPAYN
+817 ADARYNTRWYAQAYN
-832 PAVGVFHNQNEELYG
+832 PVAGVFYNQNEEMYG
-847 NCPIFDVFVNI
+847 NCPTFDVFVNI

-864 IFIKVLNLGLG
+864 IFVKVLNVGLG
-875 KPSRNADYFS
+875 KPSRSVDYFS

-905 IQPGKNASVGGGSS
+905 IQPGKNARVGGGGSS
-919 GGTGNSTGTRTQNIN
+919 GNSGSTSGTMQNTN

>member
-1 MNRTGKSPGFHF
+1 
-13 YCIFAGSM
+13 M
-21 VKWTGKILVPALL
+21 VKLIGKILVPALL
-34 VGLAAVQS
+34 VGTAAIQS
-42 FGIDAGRAMHFR
+42 FGIDAGRAVRFL
-54 AMQDSTSIRR
+54 QDH
-64 TDSTAAAGSV
+64 DSTAFSQGP
-74 SVRDSLALADT
+74 DSLYI
-85 SATDSLSMSD
+85 SD
-95 SPAVRDSSALPDSIA
+95 SMDIMDTTV
-110 PSDSATVSP
+110 VSP
-119 KDTIVV
+119 RDTITV
-125 PDSLKETDPLKYRYF
+125 PDSLRETDPLKFRYF

-150 RTRDSLLAAKDTA
+150 QTRDSLMAAKDTIG
-163 ELMLFDSLYTK
+163 LMQFDSLYTK
-174 DSAEVAAA
+174 DSAEVAQAK
-182 RFNAWY
+182 FNAWY
-188 NSLTKRERRKYD
+188 GSLTKEERRKYD
-200 YEQQLPAKMAAA
+200 YEQELPKKMAAA

-224 ARDSAIAAKP
+224 AKDSAIAAKP

-256 DRNFNDV
+256 DRNFNEV
-263 RLFDYDTTY
+263 QLFDYDTTY
-272 NYHFQDLPI
+272 NWHYNDLPI
-281 YKKDVNATHLG
+281 YREDINANHLG
-292 VAGSASQLYDFF
+292 PAGSASQLYNFF
-304 KREEAAD
+304 RREEADNAI
-311 AVFFTPYQIYNYTP
+311 FFTPYQIYNYTP

-379 SKGMLQNENTDNRTF
+379 SKGMLLNEDTDNRTF

-416 VRTENGGIVDNFW
+416 SRTENGGIVDNFW

-439 IAVALSDAHN
+439 IAVALNSAHN

-454 TVFLDQSYRIPFD
+454 TVFLDQSYRIPFN

-492 SGDSTAIAALLEE
+492 TGDSTAIAALLEE
-505 EKAKKA
+505 EKARESEKMA
-511 VDASKDSLDRDITS
+511 ADSLDRDITS
-525 AYIGHSSEYTVY
+525 AFIGHSSEYTVY
-537 TKNYTDNLSGDDT
+537 TKNYTDAIDAGDET
-550 GREFYNNNFFINPAS
+550 GRDFYGNRFFINPTN

-601 KLLNYYDYSPAN
+601 KLLNYYDYSPSN
-613 YLNTKRNTVL
+613 YLSTRRNTVL
-623 NSLYLYAGAQGQ
+623 NSMYIYAGAQGQ
-635 YKKYFTWDA
+635 YKKYFDWNA
-644 TGRYTFLGHE
+644 TGKYTFLGYE
-654 INDFGIDAN
+654 VNDFGIDAN

-681 KAHFET
+681 NAHFET

-696 QRLYTNHYRW
+696 QRLFTNHFRW
-706 ENSFGKISTTK
+706 ENDFGKISTTK
-717 IEGRLH
+717 IEGRLM
-723 IPRWKLEAMFGYA
+723 IPRWNLEAMFGYA
-736 LLGNNIYYDNDGI
+736 LLGNNIYYDTDGI
-749 VRQNGQAMSVMTAY
+749 VRQNGQAMSVMSAY
-763 LGKEF
+763 LRKDF
-768 RLWKFHFDHRALFQL
+768 RLWKFHLDHQALFQV
-783 SSNQNVLPLPMLS
+783 SSNPDVLPLPMLA

-802 FQFDVVKKVMQMQLG
+802 LQFDVVKKVMQMQIG
-817 TDARYNTRWYAPAYN
+817 ANGRYTTRWYAPAYN
-832 PAVGVFHNQNEELYG
+832 PVAGVFHNQNEEMYG
-847 NCPIFDVFVNI
+847 NCPDIDVFVNI

-864 IFIKVLNLGLG
+864 IFIKLVNVGLG
-875 KPSRNADYFS
+875 WPNDQADYFS
-885 AHHYINPQ
+885 AHHYILPQ
-893 RVIKVGIFWPFY
+893 RTLKVGIFWPFY
-905 IQPGKNASVGGGSS
+905 IQPGKNARVGGGSGS
-919 GGTGNSTGTRTQNIN
+919 GGGATGGTGGMTSQRQSIN
-934 R
+934 

>member
-1 MNRTGKSPGFHF
+1 
-13 YCIFAGSM
+13 M
-21 VKWTGKILVPALL
+21 VKLIGKILIPALL
-34 VGLAAVQS
+34 VGTAAIQS
-42 FGIDAGRAMHFR
+42 FGIDAGRAGRFL
-54 AMQDSTSIRR
+54 QDH
-64 TDSTAAAGSV
+64 DSTAFSQGP
-74 SVRDSLALADT
+74 DSLYI
-85 SATDSLSMSD
+85 SD
-95 SPAVRDSSALPDSIA
+95 SMDIMDTTV
-110 PSDSATVSP
+110 VSP
-119 KDTIVV
+119 RDTITV
-125 PDSLKETDPLKYRYF
+125 PDSLRETDPLKFRYF

-150 RTRDSLLAAKDTA
+150 QTRDSLMAAKDTIG
-163 ELMLFDSLYTK
+163 LLQFDSLYTK
-174 DSAEVAAA
+174 DSAEVAQAK
-182 RFNAWY
+182 FNAWY
-188 NSLTKRERRKYD
+188 GSLTKKERRKYD
-200 YEQQLPAKMAAA
+200 YKQELPKKMAAA

-224 ARDSAIAAKP
+224 AKDSAIAAKP

-256 DRNFNDV
+256 DRNFNEV
-263 RLFDYDTTY
+263 QLFDYDTTY
-272 NYHFQDLPI
+272 NWHYNDLPI
-281 YKKDVNATHLG
+281 YREDINANHLG
-292 VAGSASQLYDFF
+292 PAGSASQLYNFF
-304 KREEAAD
+304 RREEADNAI
-311 AVFFTPYQIYNYTP
+311 FFTPYQIYNYTP

-379 SKGMLQNENTDNRTF
+379 SKGMLLNEDTDNRTF

-416 VRTENGGIVDNFW
+416 SRTENGGIVDNFW

-439 IAVALSDAHN
+439 IAVALNSAHN

-454 TVFLDQSYRIPFD
+454 TVFLDQSYRIPFN

-492 SGDSTAIAALLEE
+492 TGDSTAIAALLEE
-505 EKAKKA
+505 EKARESEKMA
-511 VDASKDSLDRDITS
+511 ADSLDRDITS
-525 AYIGHSSEYTVY
+525 AFIGHSSEYTVY
-537 TKNYTDNLSGDDT
+537 TKNYTDAIDAGDET
-550 GREFYNNNFFINPAS
+550 GRDFYGNRFFINPTN

-601 KLLNYYDYSPAN
+601 KLLNYYDYSPSN
-613 YLNTKRNTVL
+613 YLSTRRNTVL
-623 NSLYLYAGAQGQ
+623 NSMYIYAGAQGQ
-635 YKKYFTWDA
+635 YKKYFDWNA
-644 TGRYTFLGHE
+644 TGKYTFLGYE
-654 INDFGIDAN
+654 VNDFGIDAN

-681 KAHFET
+681 NAHFET

-696 QRLYTNHYRW
+696 QRLFTNHFRW
-706 ENSFGKISTTK
+706 ENDFGKISTTK
-717 IEGRLH
+717 IEGRLM
-723 IPRWKLEAMFGYA
+723 IPRWNLEAMFGYA
-736 LLGNNIYYDNDGI
+736 LLGNNIYYDTEGI
-749 VRQNGQAMSVMTAY
+749 VRQNGQAMSVMSAY
-763 LGKEF
+763 LRKDF
-768 RLWKFHFDHRALFQL
+768 RLWKFHLDHQALFQV
-783 SSNQNVLPLPMLS
+783 SSNPDVLPLPMLA

-802 FQFDVVKKVMQMQLG
+802 LQFDVVKKVMQMQIG
-817 TDARYNTRWYAPAYN
+817 ANGRYTTRWYAPAYN
-832 PAVGVFHNQNEELYG
+832 PVAGVFHNQNEEMYG
-847 NCPIFDVFVNI
+847 NCPDIDVFVNI

-864 IFIKVLNLGLG
+864 IFIKLVNVGLG
-875 KPSRNADYFS
+875 WPNDQADYFS
-885 AHHYINPQ
+885 AHHYILPQ
-893 RVIKVGIFWPFY
+893 RTLKVGIFWPFY
-905 IQPGKNASVGGGSS
+905 IQPGKNARVGGGSGS
-919 GGTGNSTGTRTQNIN
+919 GGGATGGTGGMTSQRQSIN
-934 R
+934 

>member
-1 MNRTGKSPGFHF
+1 
-13 YCIFAGSM
+13 M
-21 VKWTGKILVPALL
+21 VKLIGKIVVPALL
-34 VGLAAVQS
+34 VGTAAIQS
-42 FGIDAGRAMHFR
+42 FGIDAGRAVRFL
-54 AMQDSTSIRR
+54 QDH
-64 TDSTAAAGSV
+64 DSTAFSQGP
-74 SVRDSLALADT
+74 DSLYI
-85 SATDSLSMSD
+85 SD
-95 SPAVRDSSALPDSIA
+95 SMDIMDTTV
-110 PSDSATVSP
+110 VSP
-119 KDTIVV
+119 RDTITV
-125 PDSLKETDPLKYRYF
+125 PDSLRETDPLKFRYF

-150 RTRDSLLAAKDTA
+150 QTRDSLMAAKDTIG
-163 ELMLFDSLYTK
+163 LMQFDSLYTK
-174 DSAEVAAA
+174 DSAEVAQAK
-182 RFNAWY
+182 FNAWY
-188 NSLTKRERRKYD
+188 GSLTKKERRKYD
-200 YEQQLPAKMAAA
+200 YEQELPKKMAAA

-224 ARDSAIAAKP
+224 AKDSAIAAKP

-256 DRNFNDV
+256 DRNFNEV
-263 RLFDYDTTY
+263 QLFDYDTTY
-272 NYHFQDLPI
+272 NWHYNDLPI
-281 YKKDVNATHLG
+281 YREDINANHLG
-292 VAGSASQLYDFF
+292 PAGSASQLYNFF
-304 KREEAAD
+304 RREEADNAI
-311 AVFFTPYQIYNYTP
+311 FFTPYQIYNYTP

-379 SKGMLQNENTDNRTF
+379 SKGMLLNEDTDNRTF

-416 VRTENGGIVDNFW
+416 SRTENGGIVDNFW

-439 IAVALSDAHN
+439 IAVALNSAHN

-454 TVFLDQSYRIPFD
+454 TVFLDQSYRIPFN

-492 SGDSTAIAALLEE
+492 TGDSTAIAALLEE
-505 EKAKKA
+505 EKARESEKMA
-511 VDASKDSLDRDITS
+511 ADSLDRDITS
-525 AYIGHSSEYTVY
+525 AFIGHSSEYTVY
-537 TKNYTDNLSGDDT
+537 TKNYTDAIDAGDET
-550 GREFYNNNFFINPAS
+550 GRDFYGNRFFINPTN

-601 KLLNYYDYSPAN
+601 KLLNYYDYSPSN
-613 YLNTKRNTVL
+613 YLSTRRNTVL
-623 NSLYLYAGAQGQ
+623 NSMYIYAGAQGQ
-635 YKKYFTWDA
+635 YKKYFDWNA
-644 TGRYTFLGHE
+644 TGKYTFLGYE
-654 INDFGIDAN
+654 VNDFGIDAN

-681 KAHFET
+681 NAHFET

-696 QRLYTNHYRW
+696 QRLFTNHFRW
-706 ENSFGKISTTK
+706 ENDFGKISTTK
-717 IEGRLH
+717 IEGRLM
-723 IPRWKLEAMFGYA
+723 IPRWNLEAMFGYA
-736 LLGNNIYYDNDGI
+736 LLGNNIYYDTDGI
-749 VRQNGQAMSVMTAY
+749 VRQNGQAMSVMSAY
-763 LGKEF
+763 LRKDF
-768 RLWKFHFDHRALFQL
+768 RLWKFHLDHQALFQV
-783 SSNQNVLPLPMLS
+783 SSNPDVLPLPMLA

-802 FQFDVVKKVMQMQLG
+802 LQFDVVKKVMQMQIG
-817 TDARYNTRWYAPAYN
+817 ANGRYTTRWYAPAYN
-832 PAVGVFHNQNEELYG
+832 PVAGVFHNQNEEMYG
-847 NCPIFDVFVNI
+847 NCPDIDVFVNI

-864 IFIKVLNLGLG
+864 IFIKLVNVGLG
-875 KPSRNADYFS
+875 WPNDQADYFS
-885 AHHYINPQ
+885 AHHYILPQ
-893 RVIKVGIFWPFY
+893 RTLKVGIFWPFY
-905 IQPGKNASVGGGSS
+905 IQPGKNARVGGGSGS
-919 GGTGNSTGTRTQNIN
+919 GGGATGGTGGMTSQRQSIN
-934 R
+934 

>member
-1 MNRTGKSPGFHF
+1 
-13 YCIFAGSM
+13 M
-21 VKWTGKILVPALL
+21 VKLIGKILVPALL
-34 VGLAAVQS
+34 VGTAAIQS
-42 FGIDAGRAMHFR
+42 FGIDAGRAVRFL
-54 AMQDSTSIRR
+54 QDH
-64 TDSTAAAGSV
+64 DSTAFSQGP
-74 SVRDSLALADT
+74 DSLYI
-85 SATDSLSMSD
+85 SD
-95 SPAVRDSSALPDSIA
+95 SMDIMDTTV
-110 PSDSATVSP
+110 VSP
-119 KDTIVV
+119 RDTITV
-125 PDSLKETDPLKYRYF
+125 PDSLRETDPLKFRYF

-150 RTRDSLLAAKDTA
+150 QTRDSLMAAKDTIG
-163 ELMLFDSLYTK
+163 LMQFDSLYTK
-174 DSAEVAAA
+174 DSAEVAQAK
-182 RFNAWY
+182 FNAWY
-188 NSLTKRERRKYD
+188 GSLTKKERRKYD
-200 YEQQLPAKMAAA
+200 SEQELPKKMAAA

-224 ARDSAIAAKP
+224 AKDSAIAAKP

-256 DRNFNDV
+256 DRNFNEV
-263 RLFDYDTTY
+263 QLFDYDTTY
-272 NYHFQDLPI
+272 NWHYNDLPI
-281 YKKDVNATHLG
+281 YREDINANHLG
-292 VAGSASQLYDFF
+292 PAGSASQLYNFF
-304 KREEAAD
+304 RREEADNAI
-311 AVFFTPYQIYNYTP
+311 FFTPYQIYNYTP

-379 SKGMLQNENTDNRTF
+379 SKGMLLNEDTDNRTF

-416 VRTENGGIVDNFW
+416 SRTENGGIVDNFW

-439 IAVALSDAHN
+439 IAVALNSAHN

-454 TVFLDQSYRIPFD
+454 TVFLDQSYRIPFN

-492 SGDSTAIAALLEE
+492 TGDSTAIAALLEE
-505 EKAKKA
+505 EKARESEKMA
-511 VDASKDSLDRDITS
+511 ADSLDRDITS
-525 AYIGHSSEYTVY
+525 AFIGHSSEYTVY
-537 TKNYTDNLSGDDT
+537 TKNYTDAIDAGDET
-550 GREFYNNNFFINPAS
+550 GRDFYGNRFFINPTN

-601 KLLNYYDYSPAN
+601 KLLNYYDYSPSN
-613 YLNTKRNTVL
+613 YLSTRRNTVL
-623 NSLYLYAGAQGQ
+623 NSMYIYAGAQGQ
-635 YKKYFTWDA
+635 YKKYFDWNA
-644 TGRYTFLGHE
+644 TGKYTFLGYE
-654 INDFGIDAN
+654 VNDFGIDAN

-681 KAHFET
+681 NAHFET

-696 QRLYTNHYRW
+696 QRLFTNHFRW
-706 ENSFGKISTTK
+706 ENDFGKISTTK
-717 IEGRLH
+717 IEGRLM
-723 IPRWKLEAMFGYA
+723 IPRWNLEAMFGYA
-736 LLGNNIYYDNDGI
+736 LLGNNIYYDTDGI
-749 VRQNGQAMSVMTAY
+749 VRQNGQAMSVMSAY
-763 LGKEF
+763 LRKDF
-768 RLWKFHFDHRALFQL
+768 RLWKFHLDHQALFQV
-783 SSNQNVLPLPMLS
+783 SSNPDVLPLPMLA

-802 FQFDVVKKVMQMQLG
+802 LQFDVVKKVMQMQIG
-817 TDARYNTRWYAPAYN
+817 ANGRYTTRWYAPAYN
-832 PAVGVFHNQNEELYG
+832 PVAGVFHNQNEEMYG
-847 NCPIFDVFVNI
+847 NCPDIDVFVNI

-864 IFIKVLNLGLG
+864 IFIKLVNVGLG
-875 KPSRNADYFS
+875 WPNDQADYFS
-885 AHHYINPQ
+885 AHHYILPQ
-893 RVIKVGIFWPFY
+893 RTLKVGIFWPFY
-905 IQPGKNASVGGGSS
+905 IQPGKNARVGGGSGS
-919 GGTGNSTGTRTQNIN
+919 GGGATGGTGGMTSQRQSIN
-934 R
+934 

>member
-1 MNRTGKSPGFHF
+1 
-13 YCIFAGSM
+13 M

-34 VGLAAVQS
+34 VGFAAIQS
-42 FGIDAGRAMHFR
+42 FGIDAGRAVHFR
-54 AMQDSTSIRR
+54 TMQDSTALR
-64 TDSTAAAGSV
+64 TMADTSTVYDTLPETDLPALPDSTAAVQDSAAL
-74 SVRDSLALADT
+74 RDTL
-85 SATDSLSMSD
+85 
-95 SPAVRDSSALPDSIA
+95 AVRDSSAA
-110 PSDSATVSP
+110 ADSAAVRDSVTVSP
-119 KDTIVV
+119 RDTITV
-125 PDSLKETDPLKYRYF
+125 PDSLKETDPLKFRYF

-145 SVTRI
+145 SLTRVQ
-150 RTRDSLLAAKDTA
+150 TRDSLLAAKDTA
-163 ELMLFDSLYTK
+163 ELILFDSLYTK

-182 RFNAWY
+182 KFNAWY
-188 NSLTKRERRKYD
+188 NSLTRKERRKYD

-224 ARDSAIAAKP
+224 AKDSAIAAKP

-272 NYHFQDLPI
+272 NYHFNDLPI
-281 YKKDVNATHLG
+281 YREDVNATHLG
-292 VAGSASQLYDFF
+292 VPGSAAQLYDFF
-304 KREEAAD
+304 KREEAENAI
-311 AVFFTPYQIYNYTP
+311 FYTPYQIYNYTQDK
-325 ENLPM
+325 LPM

-379 SKGMLQNENTDNRTF
+379 SKGMLQNEDTDNRTF

-416 VRTENGGIVDNFW
+416 TRTENGGIVDNFW

-439 IAVALSDAHN
+439 IAVALSDAQN

-472 GKGKR
+472 GTGKR

-492 SGDSTAIAALLEE
+492 SGDSTAIASLLEE
-505 EKAKKA
+505 ERAKQA
-511 VDASKDSLDRDITS
+511 AESTKDSLDRDITS
-525 AYIGHSSEYTVY
+525 AFIGHSSEYTVY
-537 TKNYTDNLSGDDT
+537 TKNYTDNLSDDET
-550 GREFYNNNFFINPAS
+550 GREFYNNAFFINPTS

-576 NRVFLRLQPWK
+576 NRLFLRLQPWK

-613 YLNTKRNTVL
+613 FLNTKRNTVQ
-623 NSLYLYAGAQGQ
+623 NSLYIYAGAQGQ

-654 INDFGIDAN
+654 INDFSISAN
-663 LTFSA
+663 LTTHA

-674 KSSPLLL
+674 KTSPLTFT
-681 KAHFET
+681 AHFET

-706 ENSFGKISTTK
+706 NNDFGKISTTK
-717 IEGRLH
+717 IEGRLL

-736 LLGNNIYYDNDGI
+736 LLGNNIYYDSNGI
-749 VRQNGQAMSVMTAY
+749 VQQNGQAMSVMTAY
-763 LGKEF
+763 LRKDF

-802 FQFDVVKKVMQMQLG
+802 FQFDVVKSVMQMQLG
-817 TDARYNTRWYAPAYN
+817 ADARYNTRWYAQAYN
-832 PAVGVFHNQNEELYG
+832 PVAGVFYNQNEEMYG
-847 NCPIFDVFVNI
+847 NCPTFDVFVNI

-864 IFIKVLNLGLG
+864 IFVKVLNVGLG
-875 KPSRNADYFS
+875 KPSRSVDYFS

-905 IQPGKNASVGGGSS
+905 IQPGKNARVGGGGSS
-919 GGTGNSTGTRTQNIN
+919 GNSGSTSGTMQNTN

>member
-1 MNRTGKSPGFHF
+1 
-13 YCIFAGSM
+13 M
-21 VKWTGKILVPALL
+21 VKLIGKILVPALL
-34 VGLAAVQS
+34 VGTAAIQS
-42 FGIDAGRAMHFR
+42 FGIDAGRAVRFL
-54 AMQDSTSIRR
+54 QDH
-64 TDSTAAAGSV
+64 DSTAFSQGP
-74 SVRDSLALADT
+74 DSLYI
-85 SATDSLSMSD
+85 SD
-95 SPAVRDSSALPDSIA
+95 SMDIMDTTV
-110 PSDSATVSP
+110 VSP
-119 KDTIVV
+119 RDTITV
-125 PDSLKETDPLKYRYF
+125 PDSLRETDPLKFRYF

-150 RTRDSLLAAKDTA
+150 QTRDSLMAAKDTIG
-163 ELMLFDSLYTK
+163 LLQFDSLYTK
-174 DSAEVAAA
+174 DSAEVAQAK
-182 RFNAWY
+182 FNAWY
-188 NSLTKRERRKYD
+188 GSLTKKERRKYD
-200 YEQQLPAKMAAA
+200 YEQELPKKMAAA

-224 ARDSAIAAKP
+224 AKDSAIAAKP

-256 DRNFNDV
+256 DRNFNEV
-263 RLFDYDTTY
+263 QLFDYDTTY
-272 NYHFQDLPI
+272 NWHYNDLPI
-281 YKKDVNATHLG
+281 YREDINANHLG
-292 VAGSASQLYDFF
+292 PAGSASQLYNFF
-304 KREEAAD
+304 RREEADNAI
-311 AVFFTPYQIYNYTP
+311 FFTPYQIYNYTP

-379 SKGMLQNENTDNRTF
+379 SKGMLLNEDTDNRTF

-416 VRTENGGIVDNFW
+416 SRTENGGIVDNFW

-439 IAVALSDAHN
+439 IAVALNSAHN

-454 TVFLDQSYRIPFD
+454 TVFLDQSYRIPFN

-492 SGDSTAIAALLEE
+492 TGDSTAIAALLEE
-505 EKAKKA
+505 EKARESEKMA
-511 VDASKDSLDRDITS
+511 ADSLDRDITS
-525 AYIGHSSEYTVY
+525 AFIGHSSEYTVY
-537 TKNYTDNLSGDDT
+537 TKNYTDAIDAGDET
-550 GREFYNNNFFINPAS
+550 GRDFYGNRFFINPTN

-601 KLLNYYDYSPAN
+601 KLLNYYDYSPSN
-613 YLNTKRNTVL
+613 YLSTRRNTVL
-623 NSLYLYAGAQGQ
+623 NSMYIYAGAQGQ
-635 YKKYFTWDA
+635 YKKYFDWNA
-644 TGRYTFLGHE
+644 TGKYTFLGYE
-654 INDFGIDAN
+654 VNDFGIDAN

-681 KAHFET
+681 NAHFET

-696 QRLYTNHYRW
+696 QRLFTNHFRW
-706 ENSFGKISTTK
+706 ENDFGKISTTK
-717 IEGRLH
+717 IEGRLM
-723 IPRWKLEAMFGYA
+723 IPRWNLEAMFGYA
-736 LLGNNIYYDNDGI
+736 LLGNNIYYDTDGI
-749 VRQNGQAMSVMTAY
+749 VRQNGQAMSVMSAY
-763 LGKEF
+763 LRKDF
-768 RLWKFHFDHRALFQL
+768 RLWKFHLDHQALFQV
-783 SSNQNVLPLPMLS
+783 SSNPDVLPLPMLA

-802 FQFDVVKKVMQMQLG
+802 LQFDVVKKVMQMQIG
-817 TDARYNTRWYAPAYN
+817 ANGRYTTRWYAPAYN
-832 PAVGVFHNQNEELYG
+832 PVAGVFHNQNEEMYG
-847 NCPIFDVFVNI
+847 NCPDIDVFVNI

-864 IFIKVLNLGLG
+864 IFIKLVNVGLG
-875 KPSRNADYFS
+875 WPNDQADYFS
-885 AHHYINPQ
+885 AHHYILPQ
-893 RVIKVGIFWPFY
+893 RTLKVGIFWPFY
-905 IQPGKNASVGGGSS
+905 IQPGKNARVGGGSGS
-919 GGTGNSTGTRTQNIN
+919 GGGATGGTGGMTSQRQSIN
-934 R
+934 